1 MQRRV
6 TMQALNPLTMPL
18 IGQSLIEASAGTGK
32 TYTITGLYLRYLL
45 GMQIAQQHSSP
56 VNTPL
61 SVEQILVVTFT
72 DAATQEIKDRVRTR
86 IIAARDAL
94 LGQATEDELINAVIA
109 TIDDKHRAFDL
120 LDAAAKSMD
129 EAAIFTIHGFCQR
142 MLKQHAF
149 ESGVA
154 FNLEFILDQRE
165 ILLETIKDF
174 WRVFVYPL
182 NKEKTDAIL
191 EVFAAPEALF
201 SKVANILN
209 KGNALV
215 TPQIKLDDVWQAR
228 ELYLGKVASFK
239 KACLD
244 SEFIAAVKSS
254 GLSGA
259 KTPARKGS
267 LAALEAFCKG
277 DELFF
282 EFGTNKYSYEIWS
295 TENLSDEANYKKN
308 QPLFSHVML
317 SQFDEMAKLVNTV
330 NQGLAIAIVQHAAS
344 WVKQAIVKRKQE
356 QSVITPD
363 DLLTNLHS
371 ALNTE
376 QGAALAEK
384 IAQLFPVAMIDEF
397 QDTDPIQ
404 YGIFS
409 KIYSQENTTLAMIGD
424 PKQAIYGFRGADIFT
439 YIGAKHEVAKEQQ
452 FTLGTNFRSSS
463 DVVASVNALFSKHDN
478 SFIYNDAIPFN
489 RVAAQGKK
497 ADKSF
502 LIDGQPAT
510 AFEFCVFADSAAD
523 EKNKPT
529 NKGIGQQH
537 LASYFAN
544 KIVILLEQAQ
554 QGRACIANKPVT
566 AADICILVRDR
577 VEAQIMKKAL
587 SDAKI
592 ASVYLS
598 RESVFSQELS
608 HHLLNFLSAL
618 HGQYNESLLR
628 GVLAGPLF
636 CLSYNEIYALADD
649 EAQWQ
654 EHLNFF
660 AYLSSIWYKQGAMA
674 MLEHLLSHNQLSAK
688 WQGLGYNVERWLTDF
703 RHLGEI
709 LQQKQIELEGTLR
722 LLRWFAQQVSQQDGE
737 TVQVRLESDA
747 NLVKIVTMHA
757 SKGLEYPLV
766 FMPFASGY
774 RETKDALYHQDGQLI
789 YDLSKNDDA
798 LQKAEQERLAE
809 DLRLLYVALTRA
821 VHYCAIGMYNLGQG
835 QSSRLAIQSSSLGHV
850 LFAGL
855 DITSSLVWRTHLQE
869 FCADKPAMS
878 YQQFT
883 SEELSQQGALS
894 LQSSQ
899 TQSHSVSV
907 NKVKVKIERDWR
919 TTSFSAL
926 SFKSHSEHLEPGRS
940 DEDHQKDEFATQQ
953 DDIRSPYSFPKGA
966 KPGSCLHEIFEQL
979 DFTSPEQHPT
989 NHEQNLSVVVERSL
1003 NKYHISEQW
1012 QGTTEQWVL
1021 AALNC
1026 PLNENGLSLSKLT
1039 PRDCLVEMEFNLP
1052 ITSLTAKGLNETLI
1066 KHFGF
1071 NQSRLDFYDVK
1082 GLLKGFVDL
1091 IFCHNEQYFILD
1103 YKSNFL
1109 GNQPTDYEQEHL
1121 EQAMS
1126 SHQYHLQYLIYTVA
1140 LHRLLKQR
1148 INNYS
1153 IEQHLGGVYYTFLR
1167 GMADGKGVYFKKL
1180 TAEQVIIL
1188 DGLFSQGRVAQSID
1202 EATENSQGA
1211 ML

>member
-1 MQRRV
+1 
-6 TMQALNPLTMPL
+6 MQALNPLTMPL

-45 GMQIAQQHSSP
+45 GMQIEGEL
-56 VNTPL
+56 NTPL

-72 DAATQEIKDRVRTR
+72 DAATQEIKDRVRSR

-94 LGQATEDELINAVIA
+94 LGQDPKDELIEGVIA
-109 TIDDKHRAFDL
+109 AVDDKHRAFDL

-154 FNLEFILDQRE
+154 FNLEFILDERD

-174 WRVFVYPL
+174 WRAFVYPL
-182 NKEKTDAIL
+182 NKERTDAIL
-191 EVFAAPEALF
+191 DVFAAPESLF
-201 SKVANILN
+201 SQVSSVLN
-209 KGNALV
+209 KANAHI
-215 TPQIKLDDVWQAR
+215 TPQINLDDVWQAR
-228 ELYLGKVASFK
+228 DEYINRVPAFK
-239 KACLD
+239 RAVID
-244 SEFIAAVKSS
+244 QEFIAAIKGS
-254 GLSGA
+254 GLSGS

-267 LAALEAFCKG
+267 LAALEAFCASE
-277 DELFF
+277 DLFF
-282 EFGTNKYSYEIWS
+282 EFGTSKYSFEVWS
-295 TENLSDEANYKKN
+295 SENLSDAANYKKN
-308 QPLFSHVML
+308 QPLFTHPLL
-317 SQFDEMAKLVNTV
+317 SQFDELAALNNTI
-330 NQGLAIAIVQHAAS
+330 NQGLKIAIVQYAS
-344 WVKQAIVKRKQE
+344 RWVKAAIVKRKQE

-363 DLLTNLHS
+363 DLLTNLYS
-371 ALNTE
+371 ALNGE
-376 QGAALAEK
+376 QGDALAQK

-409 KIYSQENTTLAMIGD
+409 KIYGQENTTLAMIGD

-439 YIGAKHEVAKEQQ
+439 YIGAKEAVQTEQQ
-452 FTLGTNFRSSS
+452 FTLGTNFRSST
-463 DVVASVNALFSKHDN
+463 DIVNSVNSLFGKHAN

-489 RVAAQGKK
+489 AVAAKGKK
-497 ADKSF
+497 ADETF
-502 LIDGQPAT
+502 IVDGKPAT
-510 AFEFCVFADSAAD
+510 AFEFNVFVDEAAD

-529 NKGIGQQH
+529 NKGVGQAH
-537 LASYFAN
+537 LATHFAN
-544 KIVILLEQAQ
+544 KIVTLLEKAK
-554 QGRACIANKPVT
+554 QGAACIGNKPVS

-587 SDAKI
+587 GDAKI
-592 ASVYLS
+592 SSVYLS

-608 HHLLNFLSAL
+608 HHLLNFLTAL
-618 HGQYNESLLR
+618 HGQYDESLQR

-636 CLSYNEIYALADD
+636 CLSYNDIFALADD
-649 EAQWQ
+649 ENKWQ

-660 AYLSSIWYKQGAMA
+660 AQLSHVWNKQGAMA
-674 MLEHLLSHNQLSAK
+674 MLERLMSHNQLSAK

-722 LLRWFAQQVSQQDGE
+722 LLRWFAQKVSQQDGE

-774 RETKDALYHQDGQLI
+774 RETKEALYHDKGKLV
-789 YDLSKNDDA
+789 YDLSKNEDA

-821 VHYCAIGMYNLGQG
+821 VHFCSLGVYNIGQG
-835 QSSRLAIQSSSLGHV
+835 QSSRLAIQSSALGHV
-850 LFAGL
+850 LFSGL
-855 DITSSLVWRTHLQE
+855 ELSSSQVWRTHLSE
-869 FCADKPAMS
+869 FCDTNKAMS

-883 SEELSQQGALS
+883 SQTLLEQGTLRFAQSENSPQVLSIN
-894 LQSSQ
+894 
-899 TQSHSVSV
+899 SVTAT
-907 NKVKVKIERDWR
+907 IERDWR
-919 TTSFSAL
+919 ATSFSAL
-926 SFKSHSEHLEPGRS
+926 SFKKHTDHIEPGRS
-940 DEDHQKDEFATQQ
+940 DEDHEKDEFAAQE
-953 DDIRSPYSFPKGA
+953 DELPSPYSFPKGA
-966 KPGSCLHEIFEQL
+966 KPGSCLHEIFEQI
-979 DFTSPEQHPT
+979 DFTSPLEHPT
-989 NHEQNLSVVVERSL
+989 NKEQNLDEVVKRALE
-1003 NKYHISEQW
+1003 KYHISESW
-1012 QGTTEQWVL
+1012 QDVTEQWIL
-1021 AALNC
+1021 DSLQCSLNA
-1026 PLNENGLSLSKLT
+1026 NSSNDLSLSKLA
-1039 PRDCLVEMEFNLP
+1039 PSDCLVEMEFNLP
-1052 ITSLTAKGLNETLI
+1052 LSSLSAPKLNEILI

-1071 NQSRLDFYDVK
+1071 TQSKLEFAHVK
-1082 GLLKGFVDL
+1082 GLLKGFIDL
-1091 IFCHNEQYFILD
+1091 IFCYQGKYYILD
-1103 YKSNFL
+1103 YKSNYL
-1109 GNQPTDYEQEHL
+1109 GNTPADYKSDLL

-1148 INNYS
+1148 ISDYS
-1153 IEQHLGGVYYTFLR
+1153 IDTHLGGVYYTFLR
-1167 GMADGKGVYFKKL
+1167 GMPAGQGVYFKKL
-1180 TAEQVIIL
+1180 TQQQVIIL
-1188 DGLFSQGRVAQSID
+1188 DGLFSQG
-1202 EATENSQGA
+1202 A

>member
-1 MQRRV
+1 
-6 TMQALNPLTMPL
+6 MQALNPLTMPL

-45 GMQIAQQHSSP
+45 GMQIEGEL
-56 VNTPL
+56 NTPL

-72 DAATQEIKDRVRTR
+72 DAATQEIKDRVRSR

-94 LGQATEDELINAVIA
+94 LGQDPKDELIEGVIA
-109 TIDDKHRAFDL
+109 AVDDKHRAFDL

-154 FNLEFILDQRE
+154 FNLEFILDERD

-182 NKEKTDAIL
+182 NKERTDAIL
-191 EVFAAPEALF
+191 DVFAAPESLF
-201 SKVANILN
+201 SQVSSVLN
-209 KGNALV
+209 KANAHI
-215 TPQIKLDDVWQAR
+215 TPQINLDDVWQAR
-228 ELYLGKVASFK
+228 DEYINRVPAFK
-239 KACLD
+239 RAVINQ
-244 SEFIAAVKSS
+244 EFIAAIKGS
-254 GLSGA
+254 GLSGS

-267 LAALEAFCKG
+267 LAALEAFCASE
-277 DELFF
+277 DLFF
-282 EFGTNKYSYEIWS
+282 EFGTSKYSFEVWS
-295 TENLSDEANYKKN
+295 SKNLSDAANYKKN
-308 QPLFSHVML
+308 QPLFTHPLL
-317 SQFDEMAKLVNTV
+317 SQFDELAALNNTI
-330 NQGLAIAIVQHAAS
+330 NQGLKIAIVQYAS
-344 WVKQAIVKRKQE
+344 RWVKAAIVKRKQE

-371 ALNTE
+371 ALNGE
-376 QGAALAEK
+376 QGNALAQK

-409 KIYSQENTTLAMIGD
+409 KIYGQENTTLAMIGD

-439 YIGAKHEVAKEQQ
+439 YIGAKEAVQTEQQ
-452 FTLGTNFRSSS
+452 FTLGTNFRSST
-463 DVVASVNALFSKHDN
+463 DIVNSVNSLFGKHAN

-489 RVAAQGKK
+489 AVAAKGKK
-497 ADKSF
+497 ADETF
-502 LIDGQPAT
+502 IVDGKPAT
-510 AFEFCVFADSAAD
+510 AFEFNVFVDEAAD

-529 NKGIGQQH
+529 NKGVGQAH
-537 LASYFAN
+537 LATHFAN
-544 KIVILLEQAQ
+544 KIVTLLEKAK
-554 QGRACIANKPVT
+554 QGTACIGNKPVS

-592 ASVYLS
+592 SSVYLS

-608 HHLLNFLSAL
+608 HHLLNFLTAL
-618 HGQYNESLLR
+618 HGQYDESLLR

-636 CLSYNEIYALADD
+636 CLSYNDIFALADD
-649 EAQWQ
+649 ENKWQ
-654 EHLNFF
+654 DHLNFF
-660 AYLSSIWYKQGAMA
+660 AQLGHIWNKQGAMA
-674 MLEHLLSHNQLSAK
+674 MLERLMSHNQLSAK

-722 LLRWFAQQVSQQDGE
+722 LLRWFAQKVSQQDGE

-774 RETKDALYHQDGQLI
+774 RETKEALYHDKGKLV
-789 YDLSKNDDA
+789 YDLSKNEDA

-821 VHYCAIGMYNLGQG
+821 VHFCSLGVYNIGQG
-835 QSSRLAIQSSSLGHV
+835 QSSRLAIQSSALGHV
-850 LFAGL
+850 LFSGL
-855 DITSSLVWRTHLQE
+855 ELSSSQVWRTHLSE
-869 FCADKPAMS
+869 FCVTNKAMS

-883 SEELSQQGALS
+883 SQTLLEQGTLRFAQSENSPQALS
-894 LQSSQ
+894 IN
-899 TQSHSVSV
+899 SVTAT
-907 NKVKVKIERDWR
+907 IERDWR
-919 TTSFSAL
+919 ATSFSAL
-926 SFKSHSEHLEPGRS
+926 SFKKHTDHIEPGRS
-940 DEDHQKDEFATQQ
+940 DEDHEKDEFAAQE
-953 DDIRSPYSFPKGA
+953 DELPSPYSFPKGA
-966 KPGSCLHEIFEQL
+966 KPGSCLHEIFEQI
-979 DFTSPEQHPT
+979 DFTSPLEHPT
-989 NHEQNLSVVVERSL
+989 NKEQNLDEVVKRALE
-1003 NKYHISEQW
+1003 KYHISESW
-1012 QGTTEQWVL
+1012 QDVTEQWI
-1021 AALNC
+1021 LNSLQC
-1026 PLNENGLSLSKLT
+1026 PLNANSSNDLSLSKLA
-1039 PRDCLVEMEFNLP
+1039 PSDCLVEMEFNLP
-1052 ITSLTAKGLNETLI
+1052 LSSLSAPKLNEILI

-1071 NQSRLDFYDVK
+1071 TQSKLEFANVK
-1082 GLLKGFVDL
+1082 GLLKGFIDL
-1091 IFCHNEQYFILD
+1091 IFCYQGKYYILD
-1103 YKSNFL
+1103 YKSNYL
-1109 GNQPTDYEQEHL
+1109 GNTPADYKSDL
-1121 EQAMS
+1121 LDQAMS

-1148 INNYS
+1148 ISDYS
-1153 IEQHLGGVYYTFLR
+1153 IETHLGGVYYTFLR
-1167 GMADGKGVYFKKL
+1167 GMPAGQGVYFKKL
-1180 TAEQVIIL
+1180 TQQQVTIL
-1188 DGLFSQGRVAQSID
+1188 DGLFSQG
-1202 EATENSQGA
+1202 A

>member
-1 MQRRV
+1 
-6 TMQALNPLTMPL
+6 MQALNPLTMPL

-45 GMQIAQQHSSP
+45 GMQIEGEL
-56 VNTPL
+56 NKPL

-72 DAATQEIKDRVRTR
+72 DAATQEIKDRVRSR

-94 LGQATEDELINAVIA
+94 LGQDPKDELIEGVIA
-109 TIDDKHRAFDL
+109 AVDDKHRAFDL

-154 FNLEFILDQRE
+154 FNLEFILDERD

-174 WRVFVYPL
+174 WRAFVYPL
-182 NKEKTDAIL
+182 NKERTDAIL
-191 EVFAAPEALF
+191 DVFAAPESLF
-201 SKVANILN
+201 SQVSSVLN
-209 KGNALV
+209 KANAHI
-215 TPQIKLDDVWQAR
+215 TPQINLDDVWQAR
-228 ELYLGKVASFK
+228 DKYINKVPAFK
-239 KACLD
+239 KAVIEQ
-244 SEFIAAVKSS
+244 EFIAAIKGS
-254 GLSGA
+254 GLSGS

-267 LAALEAFCKG
+267 LTALEAFCAS
-277 DELFF
+277 DDLFF
-282 EFGTNKYSYEIWS
+282 EFGTSKYSFEVWS
-295 TENLSDEANYKKN
+295 SENLSDAANYKKN
-308 QPLFSHVML
+308 QPLFTHPLL
-317 SQFDEMAKLVNTV
+317 SQFDELAALNNTI
-330 NQGLAIAIVQHAAS
+330 NQGLKIAIVQYAS
-344 WVKQAIVKRKQE
+344 RWVKAAIVKRKQE

-371 ALNTE
+371 ALN
-376 QGAALAEK
+376 GDRGDVLAQK

-409 KIYSQENTTLAMIGD
+409 KIYGQENTTLAMIGD

-439 YIGAKHEVAKEQQ
+439 YIGAKEAVQTDQQ
-452 FTLGTNFRSSS
+452 FTLGTNFRSST
-463 DVVASVNALFSKHDN
+463 DIVNSVNSLFGKHAN

-489 RVAAQGKK
+489 AVAAKGKK
-497 ADKSF
+497 ADETF
-502 LIDGQPAT
+502 IVDGKPAT
-510 AFEFCVFADSAAD
+510 AFEFNIFVDEAAD

-529 NKGIGQQH
+529 NKGVGQAH
-537 LASYFAN
+537 LATHFAN
-544 KIVILLEQAQ
+544 KIVTLLEKAK
-554 QGRACIANKPVT
+554 QGTVYIGNKPVS

-587 SDAKI
+587 GDAKI
-592 ASVYLS
+592 SSVYLS

-608 HHLLNFLSAL
+608 HHLLNFLTAL
-618 HGQYNESLLR
+618 HGQYDESLLR

-636 CLSYNEIYALADD
+636 CLSYNDIFALADD
-649 EAQWQ
+649 ENKWQ

-660 AYLSSIWYKQGAMA
+660 AQLSHIWNKQGAMA
-674 MLEHLLSHNQLSAK
+674 MLERLMSHNQLSAK

-722 LLRWFAQQVSQQDGE
+722 LLRWFAQKVSQQDGE

-774 RETKDALYHQDGQLI
+774 RETKEALYHDKGKLV
-789 YDLSKNDDA
+789 YDLSKNEDA

-821 VHYCAIGMYNLGQG
+821 VHFCSLGVYNIGQG
-835 QSSRLAIQSSSLGHV
+835 QSSRLAIQSSALGHV
-850 LFAGL
+850 LFSGL
-855 DITSSLVWRTHLQE
+855 ELSSSQVWRTHLSE
-869 FCADKPAMS
+869 FCDTNKAMS

-883 SEELSQQGALS
+883 SQTLLEQGTLRFAQSENSPQALS
-894 LQSSQ
+894 IN
-899 TQSHSVSV
+899 SVTAT
-907 NKVKVKIERDWR
+907 IERDWR
-919 TTSFSAL
+919 ATSFSAL
-926 SFKSHSEHLEPGRS
+926 SFKKHTDHIEPGRS
-940 DEDHQKDEFATQQ
+940 DEDHEKDEFAAQE
-953 DDIRSPYSFPKGA
+953 DELPSPYSFPKGA
-966 KPGSCLHEIFEQL
+966 KPGSCLHEIFEQI
-979 DFTSPEQHPT
+979 DFTSPLEHPT
-989 NHEQNLSVVVERSL
+989 NKEQNLDEVVKRALE
-1003 NKYHISEQW
+1003 KYHISESW
-1012 QGTTEQWVL
+1012 QDVTEQWIL
-1021 AALNC
+1021 DSLQC
-1026 PLNENGLSLSKLT
+1026 PLNANSSNDLSLSKLA
-1039 PRDCLVEMEFNLP
+1039 PSDCLVEMEFNLP
-1052 ITSLTAKGLNETLI
+1052 LSSLSAPKLNEILI

-1071 NQSRLDFYDVK
+1071 TQSKLEFAHVK
-1082 GLLKGFVDL
+1082 GLLKGFIDL
-1091 IFCHNEQYFILD
+1091 IFCYQGKYYILD
-1103 YKSNFL
+1103 YKSNYL
-1109 GNQPTDYEQEHL
+1109 GNTPADYKSDLL

-1148 INNYS
+1148 ISDYS
-1153 IEQHLGGVYYTFLR
+1153 IDTHLGGVYYTFLR
-1167 GMADGKGVYFKKL
+1167 GMPAGQGVYFKKL
-1180 TAEQVIIL
+1180 TQQQVTIL
-1188 DGLFSQGRVAQSID
+1188 DGLFSQG
-1202 EATENSQGA
+1202 A

>member
-1 MQRRV
+1 
-6 TMQALNPLTMPL
+6 MQALNPLTMPL

-45 GMQIAQQHSSP
+45 GMQIEGEL
-56 VNTPL
+56 NTPL

-72 DAATQEIKDRVRTR
+72 DAATQEIKDRVRSR

-94 LGQATEDELINAVIA
+94 LGQDPKDELIEGVIA
-109 TIDDKHRAFDL
+109 AVDDKHRAFDL

-154 FNLEFILDQRE
+154 FNLEFILDERD

-174 WRVFVYPL
+174 WRAFVYPL
-182 NKEKTDAIL
+182 NKERTDAIL
-191 EVFAAPEALF
+191 DVFAAPESLF
-201 SKVANILN
+201 SQVSSVLN
-209 KGNALV
+209 KANAHI
-215 TPQIKLDDVWQAR
+215 TPQINLDDVWQAR
-228 ELYLGKVASFK
+228 DEYINRVPAFK
-239 KACLD
+239 RAVID
-244 SEFIAAVKSS
+244 QEFIAAIKGS
-254 GLSGA
+254 GLSGS

-267 LAALEAFCKG
+267 LAALEAFCASE
-277 DELFF
+277 DLFF
-282 EFGTNKYSYEIWS
+282 EFGTSKYSFEVWS
-295 TENLSDEANYKKN
+295 SENLSDAANYKKN
-308 QPLFSHVML
+308 QPLFTHPLL
-317 SQFDEMAKLVNTV
+317 SQFDELAALNNTI
-330 NQGLAIAIVQHAAS
+330 NQGLKIAIVQYAS
-344 WVKQAIVKRKQE
+344 RWVKAAIVKRKQE

-371 ALNTE
+371 ALNGE
-376 QGAALAEK
+376 QGDALAQK

-409 KIYSQENTTLAMIGD
+409 KIYGQENTTLAMIGD

-439 YIGAKHEVAKEQQ
+439 YIGAKEAVQTEQQ
-452 FTLGTNFRSSS
+452 FTLGTNFRSST
-463 DVVASVNALFSKHDN
+463 DIVNSVNSLFGKHAN

-489 RVAAQGKK
+489 AVAAKGKK
-497 ADKSF
+497 ADETF
-502 LIDGQPAT
+502 IVDGKPAT
-510 AFEFCVFADSAAD
+510 AFEFNVFVDEAAD

-529 NKGIGQQH
+529 NKGVGQAH
-537 LASYFAN
+537 LATHFAN
-544 KIVILLEQAQ
+544 KIVTLLEKAK
-554 QGRACIANKPVT
+554 QGTACIGNKPVS

-592 ASVYLS
+592 SSVYLS

-608 HHLLNFLSAL
+608 HHLLNFLTAL
-618 HGQYNESLLR
+618 HGQYDESLLR

-636 CLSYNEIYALADD
+636 CLSYNDIFALADD
-649 EAQWQ
+649 ENKWQ
-654 EHLNFF
+654 DHLNFF
-660 AYLSSIWYKQGAMA
+660 AQLSHVWNKQGAMA
-674 MLEHLLSHNQLSAK
+674 MLERLMSHNQLSAK

-722 LLRWFAQQVSQQDGE
+722 LLRWFAQKVSQQDGE

-774 RETKDALYHQDGQLI
+774 RETNEALYHDKGKLV
-789 YDLSKNDDA
+789 YDLSKNEDA

-821 VHYCAIGMYNLGQG
+821 VHFCSLGVYNIGQG
-835 QSSRLAIQSSSLGHV
+835 QSSRLAIQSSALGHV
-850 LFAGL
+850 LFSGL
-855 DITSSLVWRTHLQE
+855 ELSSSQVWRTHLSE
-869 FCADKPAMS
+869 FCDTNKAMS

-883 SEELSQQGALS
+883 SQTLLEQGTLRFAQSENSPQALS
-894 LQSSQ
+894 IN
-899 TQSHSVSV
+899 SVTAT
-907 NKVKVKIERDWR
+907 IERDWR
-919 TTSFSAL
+919 ATSFSAL
-926 SFKSHSEHLEPGRS
+926 SFKKHTDHIEPGRS
-940 DEDHQKDEFATQQ
+940 DEDHEKDEFAAQE
-953 DDIRSPYSFPKGA
+953 DELPSPYSFPKGA
-966 KPGSCLHEIFEQL
+966 KPGSCLHEIFEQI
-979 DFTSPEQHPT
+979 DFTSPLEHPT
-989 NHEQNLSVVVERSL
+989 NKEQNLDEVVKRALE
-1003 NKYHISEQW
+1003 KYHISESW
-1012 QGTTEQWVL
+1012 QDVTEQWIL
-1021 AALNC
+1021 DSLQC
-1026 PLNENGLSLSKLT
+1026 PLNANSSNDLSLNKLA
-1039 PRDCLVEMEFNLP
+1039 PSDCLVEMEFNLP
-1052 ITSLTAKGLNETLI
+1052 LSSLSAPKLNEILI

-1071 NQSRLDFYDVK
+1071 TQSKLEFANVK
-1082 GLLKGFVDL
+1082 GLLKGFIDL
-1091 IFCHNEQYFILD
+1091 IFCYQGKYYILD
-1103 YKSNFL
+1103 YKSNYL
-1109 GNQPTDYEQEHL
+1109 GNTPADYKSDL
-1121 EQAMS
+1121 LDQAMS

-1148 INNYS
+1148 ISDYS
-1153 IEQHLGGVYYTFLR
+1153 IETHLGGVYYTFLR
-1167 GMADGKGVYFKKL
+1167 GMPAGQGVYFKKL
-1180 TAEQVIIL
+1180 TQEQVTIL
-1188 DGLFSQGRVAQSID
+1188 DGLFSQG
-1202 EATENSQGA
+1202 A

>member
-1 MQRRV
+1 
-6 TMQALNPLTMPL
+6 MQALNPLTMPL

-45 GMQIAQQHSSP
+45 GMQIEGEL
-56 VNTPL
+56 NTPL

-72 DAATQEIKDRVRTR
+72 DAATQEIKDRVRSR

-94 LGQATEDELINAVIA
+94 LGQDPKDELIEGVIA
-109 TIDDKHRAFDL
+109 AVDDKHRAFDL

-154 FNLEFILDQRE
+154 FNLEFILDERD

-174 WRVFVYPL
+174 WRAFVYPL
-182 NKEKTDAIL
+182 NKERTDAIL
-191 EVFAAPEALF
+191 DVFAAPESLF
-201 SKVANILN
+201 SQVSSVFNKANAHI
-209 KGNALV
+209 
-215 TPQIKLDDVWQAR
+215 TPQINLDDVWQAR
-228 ELYLGKVASFK
+228 DEYINRVPAFK
-239 KACLD
+239 RAVID
-244 SEFIAAVKSS
+244 QEFIAAIKGS
-254 GLSGA
+254 GLSGS

-267 LAALEAFCKG
+267 LAALEAFCASE
-277 DELFF
+277 DLFF
-282 EFGTNKYSYEIWS
+282 EFGTSKYSFEVWS
-295 TENLSDEANYKKN
+295 SENLSDAANYKKN
-308 QPLFSHVML
+308 QPLFTHPLL
-317 SQFDEMAKLVNTV
+317 SQFDELAALNNTI
-330 NQGLAIAIVQHAAS
+330 NQGLKIAIVQYAS
-344 WVKQAIVKRKQE
+344 RWVKAAIVKRKQE

-371 ALNTE
+371 ALNGE
-376 QGAALAEK
+376 QGDALAQK

-409 KIYSQENTTLAMIGD
+409 KIYGQENTTLAMIGD

-439 YIGAKHEVAKEQQ
+439 YIGAKEAVQTEQQ
-452 FTLGTNFRSSS
+452 FTLGTNFRSST
-463 DVVASVNALFSKHDN
+463 DIVNSVNSLFGKHAN

-489 RVAAQGKK
+489 AVAAKGKK
-497 ADKSF
+497 ADETF
-502 LIDGQPAT
+502 ILDGKPAT
-510 AFEFCVFADSAAD
+510 AFEFNVFVDEAAD

-529 NKGIGQQH
+529 NKGVGQAH
-537 LASYFAN
+537 LATHFAN
-544 KIVILLEQAQ
+544 KIVTLLEKAK
-554 QGRACIANKPVT
+554 QGTACIGNKPVS

-587 SDAKI
+587 GDAKI
-592 ASVYLS
+592 SSVYLS

-608 HHLLNFLSAL
+608 HHLLNFLTAL
-618 HGQYNESLLR
+618 HGQYDESLLR

-636 CLSYNEIYALADD
+636 CLSYNDIFALADD
-649 EAQWQ
+649 ENKWQ

-660 AYLSSIWYKQGAMA
+660 AQLGHIWNKQGAMA
-674 MLEHLLSHNQLSAK
+674 MLERLMSHNQLSAK

-722 LLRWFAQQVSQQDGE
+722 LLRWFAQKVSQQDGE

-774 RETKDALYHQDGQLI
+774 RETKEALYHDKGKLV
-789 YDLSKNDDA
+789 YDLSKNEDA

-821 VHYCAIGMYNLGQG
+821 VHFCSLGVYNIGQG
-835 QSSRLAIQSSSLGHV
+835 QSSRLAIQSSALGHV
-850 LFAGL
+850 LFSGL
-855 DITSSLVWRTHLQE
+855 KLSSSQVWRTHLSE
-869 FCADKPAMS
+869 FCVTNKAMS

-883 SEELSQQGALS
+883 SQTLLEQGTLCFAQSENSPQALS
-894 LQSSQ
+894 IN
-899 TQSHSVSV
+899 SVTAT
-907 NKVKVKIERDWR
+907 IERDWR
-919 TTSFSAL
+919 ATSFSAL
-926 SFKSHSEHLEPGRS
+926 SFKKHTDHIEPGRS
-940 DEDHQKDEFATQQ
+940 DEDHEKDEFAAQE
-953 DDIRSPYSFPKGA
+953 DELPSPYSFPKGA
-966 KPGSCLHEIFEQL
+966 KPGSCLHEIFEQI
-979 DFTSPEQHPT
+979 DFTSPLEHPT
-989 NHEQNLSVVVERSL
+989 NKEQNLDEVVKRALE
-1003 NKYHISEQW
+1003 KYHISESW
-1012 QGTTEQWVL
+1012 QYVTEQWIL
-1021 AALNC
+1021 DSLQC
-1026 PLNENGLSLSKLT
+1026 PLNANSSNDLSLSKLA
-1039 PRDCLVEMEFNLP
+1039 PSDCLVEMEFNLP
-1052 ITSLTAKGLNETLI
+1052 LSSLSAPKLNEILI

-1071 NQSRLDFYDVK
+1071 TQSKLEFANVK
-1082 GLLKGFVDL
+1082 GLLKGFIDL
-1091 IFCHNEQYFILD
+1091 IFCYQGKYYILD
-1103 YKSNFL
+1103 YKSNYL
-1109 GNQPTDYEQEHL
+1109 GNTPADYKSDLL

-1148 INNYS
+1148 ISDYS
-1153 IEQHLGGVYYTFLR
+1153 IETHLGGVYYTFLR
-1167 GMADGKGVYFKKL
+1167 GMPAGQGVYFKKL
-1180 TAEQVIIL
+1180 TQEQVTIL
-1188 DGLFSQGRVAQSID
+1188 DGLFSQG
-1202 EATENSQGA
+1202 A

>member
-1 MQRRV
+1 
-6 TMQALNPLTMPL
+6 MQALNPLTMPL
-18 IGQSLIEASAGTGK
+18 TGQSLIEASAGTGK

-45 GMQIAQQHSSP
+45 GMQIEGEL
-56 VNTPL
+56 NTPL

-72 DAATQEIKDRVRTR
+72 DAATQEIKDRVRSR

-94 LGQATEDELINAVIA
+94 LGQDPNDELIEGVIA
-109 TIDDKHRAFDL
+109 KIDDKHRAFDL

-154 FNLEFILDQRE
+154 FNLEFILDERD

-174 WRVFVYPL
+174 WRAFVYPL
-182 NKEKTDAIL
+182 NKERTDAIL
-191 EVFAAPEALF
+191 DVFAAPEALF
-201 SKVANILN
+201 AQVASILN
-209 KGNALV
+209 KANAHI
-215 TPQIKLDDVWQAR
+215 TPQINLDDVWKAR
-228 ELYLGKVASFK
+228 DEYITRVPAFK
-239 KACLD
+239 KAVLEQ
-244 SEFIAAVKSS
+244 EFIGAIKGS
-254 GLSGA
+254 GLSGS

-267 LAALEAFCKG
+267 LGALEAFCLGG
-277 DELFF
+277 DLFF
-282 EFGTNKYSYEIWS
+282 EFGTNKYSFEVWS
-295 TENLSDEANYKKN
+295 TQNLSDAGNYKKN
-308 QPLFSHVML
+308 QSLFVHPLL
-317 SQFDEMAKLVNTV
+317 SQFDELAALNNSI
-330 NQGLAIAIVQHAAS
+330 NQGLKIAVVQHAAR
-344 WVKQAIVKRKQE
+344 WVKAAIVKRKQE

-371 ALNTE
+371 ALNNE
-376 QGAALAEK
+376 QGDVLAQK

-409 KIYSQENTTLAMIGD
+409 KIYGQQNTTLAMIGD

-439 YIGAKHEVAKEQQ
+439 YIGAKEAVQTDQQ
-452 FTLGTNFRSSS
+452 FTLGTNFRSST
-463 DVVASVNALFSKHDN
+463 DIVNSVNSLFGKHAN

-489 RVAAQGKK
+489 AVAAKGKK
-497 ADKSF
+497 AEDSF
-502 LIDGQPAT
+502 LIDGKPAT
-510 AFEFCVFADSAAD
+510 AFEFNVFVDEAAD

-529 NKGIGQQH
+529 NKGVGQAH
-537 LASYFAN
+537 LATHFAN
-544 KIVILLEQAQ
+544 KIVTLLEKAK
-554 QGRACIANKPVT
+554 QGNACIGSTPVS

-587 SDAKI
+587 SEAKI

-608 HHLLNFLSAL
+608 HHLLNFLTAL
-618 HGQYNESLLR
+618 HGQYDESLLR

-636 CLSYNEIYALADD
+636 CLSYNEIHALADD
-649 EAQWQ
+649 ENKWQ
-654 EHLNFF
+654 DYLNFF
-660 AYLSSIWYKQGAMA
+660 AQLSHIWDKQGAMA
-674 MLEHLLSHNQLSAK
+674 MLERLMSHNQLSAK

-722 LLRWFAQQVSQQDGE
+722 LLRWFAQKVSQQDGE

-774 RETKDALYHQDGQLI
+774 RETKEALYHNNGKLI
-789 YDLSKNDDA
+789 YDLSKDEDA

-821 VHYCAIGMYNLGQG
+821 VHFCALGVYNIGQG
-835 QSSRLAIQSSSLGHV
+835 QSSRLAMQSSALGHV

-855 DITSSLVWRTHLQE
+855 ELASSQTWRTHLSE
-869 FCADKPAMS
+869 FCDANSAMS

-883 SEELSQQGALS
+883 SQTLLEQGTLGFNNSKIAQQTL
-894 LQSSQ
+894 
-899 TQSHSVSV
+899 SV
-907 NKVKVKIERDWR
+907 NKVTASIERNWR
-919 TTSFSAL
+919 ATSFSAL
-926 SFKSHSEHLEPGRS
+926 SFKKHSDQLAPGRS
-940 DEDHQKDEFATQQ
+940 DEDHEKDEFAVQE
-953 DDIRSPYSFPKGA
+953 DELPSPYSFPKGP
-966 KPGSCLHEIFEQL
+966 KPGSCLHEIFEQI
-979 DFTSPEQHPT
+979 DFTSPIVHPT
-989 NHEQNLSVVVERSL
+989 NTEQNLSEVVKRCLE
-1003 NKYHISEQW
+1003 KYHIGEQW
-1012 QGTTEQWVL
+1012 REVAEKWVL
-1021 AALNC
+1021 DVLAC
-1026 PLNENGLSLSKLT
+1026 PLDNSSLDKSLLSLGVLT
-1039 PRDCLVEMEFNLP
+1039 PSDCLVEMEFNLP
-1052 ITSLTAKGLNETLI
+1052 LESLSAPKLNEMLV

-1071 NQSRLDFYDVK
+1071 TQSKLEFSQVK

-1091 IFCHNEQYFILD
+1091 IFCYQGKYYILD
-1103 YKSNFL
+1103 YKSNYL
-1109 GNQPTDYEQEHL
+1109 GSTPADYEGDML

-1148 INNYS
+1148 IANYS
-1153 IEQHLGGVYYTFLR
+1153 IETHLGGVYYTFLR
-1167 GMADGKGVYFKKL
+1167 GMP
-1180 TAEQVIIL
+1180 
-1188 DGLFSQGRVAQSID
+1188 
-1202 EATENSQGA
+1202 
-1211 ML
+1211 

>member
-1 MQRRV
+1 
-6 TMQALNPLTMPL
+6 MQALNPLTMPL

-45 GMQIAQQHSSP
+45 GMQIEGEL
-56 VNTPL
+56 NTPL

-72 DAATQEIKDRVRTR
+72 DAATQEIKDRVRSR

-94 LGQATEDELINAVIA
+94 LGQDPNDELIEGVIA
-109 TIDDKHRAFDL
+109 KIDDKHRAFDL

-154 FNLEFILDQRE
+154 FNLEFILDERD

-174 WRVFVYPL
+174 WRAFVYPL
-182 NKEKTDAIL
+182 NKERTDAIL
-191 EVFAAPEALF
+191 DVFAAPESLF
-201 SKVANILN
+201 AQVASILN
-209 KGNALV
+209 KANAHI
-215 TPQIKLDDVWQAR
+215 TPQINLDDVWKAR
-228 ELYLGKVASFK
+228 DEYITRVPAFK
-239 KACLD
+239 KAVLEQ
-244 SEFIAAVKSS
+244 EFIGAIKSS
-254 GLSGA
+254 GLSGS

-267 LAALEAFCKG
+267 LGALEAFCLGG
-277 DELFF
+277 DLFF
-282 EFGTNKYSYEIWS
+282 EFGTNKYSFEVWS
-295 TENLSDEANYKKN
+295 TENLSDVSNYKKN
-308 QPLFSHVML
+308 QPLFVHPLL
-317 SQFDEMAKLVNTV
+317 SQFDELAALNNTI
-330 NQGLAIAIVQHAAS
+330 NQGLKIAVVQHAAR
-344 WVKQAIVKRKQE
+344 WVKAAIVKRKQE

-371 ALNTE
+371 ALNNE
-376 QGAALAEK
+376 QGDVLAQK

-409 KIYSQENTTLAMIGD
+409 KIYGQQNTTLAMIGD

-439 YIGAKHEVAKEQQ
+439 YIGAKEAVQTEQQ
-452 FTLGTNFRSSS
+452 FTLGTNFRSST
-463 DVVASVNALFSKHDN
+463 DIVNSVNSLFGKHAN

-489 RVAAQGKK
+489 AVAAKGKK
-497 ADKSF
+497 AEDSF
-502 LIDGQPAT
+502 LIDGKAAT
-510 AFEFCVFADSAAD
+510 AFEFNVFVDEAAD

-529 NKGIGQQH
+529 NKGVGQAH
-537 LASYFAN
+537 LATHFAN
-544 KIVILLEQAQ
+544 KIVTLLEKAK
-554 QGRACIANKPVT
+554 QGDACIGSNPVS

-587 SDAKI
+587 GDAKI

-608 HHLLNFLSAL
+608 HHLLNFLTAL
-618 HGQYNESLLR
+618 HGQYDESLLR

-636 CLSYNEIYALADD
+636 CLSYNEIHALADD
-649 EAQWQ
+649 ENKWQ
-654 EHLNFF
+654 DYLNFF
-660 AYLSSIWYKQGAMA
+660 AQLSHIWNKQGAMA
-674 MLEHLLSHNQLSAK
+674 MLERLMSHNQLSAK

-722 LLRWFAQQVSQQDGE
+722 LLRWFAQKVSQQDGE

-774 RETKDALYHQDGQLI
+774 RETKEALYHNNGKLVF
-789 YDLSKNDDA
+789 DLSKDEDA

-821 VHYCAIGMYNLGQG
+821 VHFCALGVYNIGQG
-835 QSSRLAIQSSSLGHV
+835 QSSRLAMQSSALGHV

-855 DITSSLVWRTHLQE
+855 ELASSQTWRTHLSE
-869 FCADKPAMS
+869 FCDANSAMS

-883 SEELSQQGALS
+883 SQTLLEQGTLCFNNSESAQQTL
-894 LQSSQ
+894 
-899 TQSHSVSV
+899 SV
-907 NKVKVKIERDWR
+907 NKVTANIERNWR
-919 TTSFSAL
+919 ATSFSAL
-926 SFKSHSEHLEPGRS
+926 SFKKHSDQLAPGRS
-940 DEDHQKDEFATQQ
+940 DEDHEKDEFAVQE
-953 DDIRSPYSFPKGA
+953 DEIPSPYSFPKGA
-966 KPGSCLHEIFEQL
+966 KPGSCLHEIFEQI
-979 DFTSPEQHPT
+979 DFTSPIVHPT
-989 NHEQNLSVVVERSL
+989 NTEQNLSEVVKRSL
-1003 NKYHISEQW
+1003 EKYHIGDQW
-1012 QGTTEQWVL
+1012 REVAEKWVL
-1021 AALNC
+1021 DVLAC
-1026 PLNENGLSLSKLT
+1026 PLDNSSLDNSLLSLGVLT
-1039 PRDCLVEMEFNLP
+1039 PKDCLVEMEFNLP
-1052 ITSLTAKGLNETLI
+1052 LESLSAPKLNEMLI

-1071 NQSRLDFYDVK
+1071 TQSKLEFSHVK

-1091 IFCHNEQYFILD
+1091 IFCYQGRYYILD
-1103 YKSNFL
+1103 YKSNYL
-1109 GNQPTDYEQEHL
+1109 GSTPADYESDML

-1148 INNYS
+1148 IADYS
-1153 IEQHLGGVYYTFLR
+1153 VETHLGGVYYTFLR
-1167 GMADGKGVYFKKL
+1167 GMPAGQGVYFKKL
-1180 TAEQVIIL
+1180 TEEQVIIL
-1188 DGLFSQGRVAQSID
+1188 DGLFSQG
-1202 EATENSQGA
+1202 A

>member
-1 MQRRV
+1 
-6 TMQALNPLTMPL
+6 MQALNPLTMPL

-45 GMQIAQQHSSP
+45 GMQIEGEL
-56 VNTPL
+56 NTPL

-72 DAATQEIKDRVRTR
+72 DAATQEIKDRVRSR

-94 LGQATEDELINAVIA
+94 LGQDPKDELIEGVIA
-109 TIDDKHRAFDL
+109 AVDDKHRAFDL

-154 FNLEFILDQRE
+154 FNLEFILDERD

-174 WRVFVYPL
+174 WRAFVYPL
-182 NKEKTDAIL
+182 NKERTDAIL
-191 EVFAAPEALF
+191 DVFAAPESLF
-201 SKVANILN
+201 AQVASILN
-209 KGNALV
+209 KTNAHI
-215 TPQIKLDDVWQAR
+215 TPQINLDDVWQAR
-228 ELYLGKVASFK
+228 DEYINRVPAFK
-239 KACLD
+239 RAVINQ
-244 SEFIAAVKSS
+244 EFIAAIKGS
-254 GLSGA
+254 GLSGS

-267 LAALEAFCKG
+267 LAALEAFCASE
-277 DELFF
+277 DLFF
-282 EFGTNKYSYEIWS
+282 EFGTSKYSFEVWS
-295 TENLSDEANYKKN
+295 SENLSDAANYKKN
-308 QPLFSHVML
+308 QPLFTHPLL
-317 SQFDEMAKLVNTV
+317 SQFDELAALNNTI
-330 NQGLAIAIVQHAAS
+330 NQGLKIAIVQYAS
-344 WVKQAIVKRKQE
+344 RWVKAAIVKRKQE

-371 ALNTE
+371 ALNGE
-376 QGAALAEK
+376 QGDALAQK

-409 KIYSQENTTLAMIGD
+409 KIYGQENTTLAMIGD

-439 YIGAKHEVAKEQQ
+439 YIGAKEAVQTEQQ
-452 FTLGTNFRSSS
+452 FTLGTNFRSST
-463 DVVASVNALFSKHDN
+463 DIVNSVNSLFGKHAN

-489 RVAAQGKK
+489 AVAAKGKK
-497 ADKSF
+497 ADETF
-502 LIDGQPAT
+502 IVDGKPAT
-510 AFEFCVFADSAAD
+510 AFEFNVFVDEAAD

-529 NKGIGQQH
+529 NKGVGQAH
-537 LASYFAN
+537 LATHFAN
-544 KIVILLEQAQ
+544 KIVTLLEKAK
-554 QGRACIANKPVT
+554 QGTACIGNKPVS

-592 ASVYLS
+592 SSVYLS

-608 HHLLNFLSAL
+608 HHLLNFLTAL
-618 HGQYNESLLR
+618 HGQYDESLLR

-636 CLSYNEIYALADD
+636 CLSYNDIFALADD
-649 EAQWQ
+649 ENKWQ
-654 EHLNFF
+654 DHLNFF
-660 AYLSSIWYKQGAMA
+660 AQLGHIWNKQGAMA
-674 MLEHLLSHNQLSAK
+674 MLERLMSHNQLSAK

-722 LLRWFAQQVSQQDGE
+722 LLRWFAQKVSQQDGE

-774 RETKDALYHQDGQLI
+774 RETKEALYHDKGKLV
-789 YDLSKNDDA
+789 YDLSKNEDA

-821 VHYCAIGMYNLGQG
+821 VHFCSLGVYNIGQG
-835 QSSRLAIQSSSLGHV
+835 QSSRLAIQSSALGHV
-850 LFAGL
+850 LFSGL
-855 DITSSLVWRTHLQE
+855 ELSSSQVWRTHLSE
-869 FCADKPAMS
+869 FCVTNKAMS

-883 SEELSQQGALS
+883 SQTLLEQGTLRFAQSENSPQALS
-894 LQSSQ
+894 IN
-899 TQSHSVSV
+899 SVTAT
-907 NKVKVKIERDWR
+907 IERDWR

-926 SFKSHSEHLEPGRS
+926 SFKKHTDHIEPGRS
-940 DEDHQKDEFATQQ
+940 DEDHEKDEFAAQE
-953 DDIRSPYSFPKGA
+953 DELPSPYSFPKGA
-966 KPGSCLHEIFEQL
+966 KPGSCLHEIFEQI
-979 DFTSPEQHPT
+979 DFTSPLEHPT
-989 NHEQNLSVVVERSL
+989 NKEQNLDEVVKRALE
-1003 NKYHISEQW
+1003 KYHISESW
-1012 QGTTEQWVL
+1012 QDVTEQWIL
-1021 AALNC
+1021 DSLQC
-1026 PLNENGLSLSKLT
+1026 PLNANSRNDLSLSKLA
-1039 PRDCLVEMEFNLP
+1039 PSDCLVEMEFNLP
-1052 ITSLTAKGLNETLI
+1052 LSSLSAPKLNEILI

-1071 NQSRLDFYDVK
+1071 TQSKLEFANVK
-1082 GLLKGFVDL
+1082 GLLKGFIDL
-1091 IFCHNEQYFILD
+1091 IFCYQGKYYILD
-1103 YKSNFL
+1103 YKSNYL
-1109 GNQPTDYEQEHL
+1109 GNTPADYKSDLL

-1148 INNYS
+1148 ISDYS
-1153 IEQHLGGVYYTFLR
+1153 IETHLGGVYYTFLR
-1167 GMADGKGVYFKKL
+1167 GMPAGQGVYFKKL
-1180 TAEQVIIL
+1180 TQEQVTIL
-1188 DGLFSQGRVAQSID
+1188 DGLFSQG
-1202 EATENSQGA
+1202 A

>member
-1 MQRRV
+1 
-6 TMQALNPLTMPL
+6 MQALNPLTMPL

-45 GMQIAQQHSSP
+45 GMQIEGEL
-56 VNTPL
+56 NTPL

-72 DAATQEIKDRVRTR
+72 DAATQEIKDRVRSR

-94 LGQATEDELINAVIA
+94 LGQNPKDELIEGVIA
-109 TIDDKHRAFDL
+109 AVDDKHRAFDL

-154 FNLEFILDQRE
+154 FNLEFILDERD

-174 WRVFVYPL
+174 WRAFVYPL
-182 NKEKTDAIL
+182 NKERTDAIL
-191 EVFAAPEALF
+191 EVFAAPESLF
-201 SKVANILN
+201 SQVSSVLN
-209 KGNALV
+209 KANAHI
-215 TPQIKLDDVWQAR
+215 TPQVNLDDVWQAR
-228 ELYLGKVASFK
+228 DEYINKVPAFK
-239 KACLD
+239 KAVLD
-244 SEFIAAVKSS
+244 QEFIAALKGS
-254 GLSGA
+254 GLSGS
-259 KTPARKGS
+259 KTPGRKGS
-267 LAALEAFCKG
+267 LAALEAFCVG
-277 DELFF
+277 DDLFF
-282 EFGTNKYSYEIWS
+282 QFGTSKYSFEVWS
-295 TENLSDEANYKKN
+295 SENLSDAANYKKN
-308 QPLFSHVML
+308 QPLFTHPLL
-317 SQFDEMAKLVNTV
+317 SQFDELAALNNTI
-330 NQGLAIAIVQHAAS
+330 NQGLKIAIVQTAAK
-344 WVKQAIVKRKQE
+344 WVKKAIVKRKQE

-363 DLLTNLHS
+363 DLLTNLYS
-371 ALNTE
+371 ALNNE
-376 QGAALAEK
+376 QGEALAQK

-409 KIYSQENTTLAMIGD
+409 KIYGQANTTLAMIGD

-439 YIGAKHEVAKEQQ
+439 YIGAKEAVQTEQQ
-452 FTLGTNFRSSS
+452 FTLGTNFRSST
-463 DVVASVNALFSKHDN
+463 DIVNSVNSIFGKHAN

-489 RVAAQGKK
+489 AVAAKGKK
-497 ADKSF
+497 AEDSF
-502 LIDGQPAT
+502 LIDGKPAT
-510 AFEFCVFADSAAD
+510 AFEFNVFVDEAAD

-529 NKGIGQQH
+529 SKGVGQGH

-544 KIVILLEQAQ
+544 KIVTLLKQAE
-554 QGRACIANKPVT
+554 QGRACIGEQAVS

-587 SDAKI
+587 SNANI

-598 RESVFSQELS
+598 RESVFNQELS
-608 HHLLNFLSAL
+608 HHLLNFLTAL

-649 EAQWQ
+649 ENKWQ

-660 AYLSSIWYKQGAMA
+660 AQLSHIWHKQGAMA
-674 MLEHLLSHNQLSAK
+674 MLERLLSHNQLSAK

-722 LLRWFAQQVSQQDGE
+722 LLRWFAQKVSQQDGE

-774 RETKDALYHQDGQLI
+774 RETKEALYHDKGKLV
-789 YDLSKNDDA
+789 YDLSKNEDA

-821 VHYCAIGMYNLGQG
+821 VHFCSLGIYNLGQG
-835 QSSRLAIQSSSLGHV
+835 QSSRLAIQSSALGHV
-850 LFAGL
+850 LFSGL
-855 DITSSLVWRTHLQE
+855 ELSSSQIWRTHLSE
-869 FCADKPAMS
+869 FCNEHASMV

-883 SEELSQQGALS
+883 AEQLAQQGQLALNS
-894 LQSSQ
+894 AMQQGQ
-899 TQSHSVSV
+899 TLTV
-907 NKVKVKIERDWR
+907 NTVTANIERDWR
-919 TTSFSAL
+919 ATSFSAL
-926 SFKSHSEHLEPGRS
+926 SFKKHTDHIEPGRS
-940 DEDHQKDEFATQQ
+940 DEDHEKDEFANTQ
-953 DDIRSPYSFPKGA
+953 DEIPSPYSFPKGA
-966 KPGSCLHEIFEQL
+966 KPGSCLHEIFEQI
-979 DFTSPEQHPT
+979 DFTSALEHPT
-989 NHEQNLSVVVERSL
+989 NQEQNLSEVVKHAL
-1003 NKYHISEQW
+1003 DKFHISESW
-1012 QGTTEQWVL
+1012 QGVTEQWVL
-1021 AALNC
+1021 DALHC
-1026 PLNENGLSLSKLT
+1026 PLDNNGLSLSQLA
-1039 PRDCLVEMEFNLP
+1039 PSDCLVEMEFNLP
-1052 ITSLTAKGLNETLI
+1052 LSSLSAPKLNEVLV

-1071 NQSRLDFYDVK
+1071 SHRALEFNHVK
-1082 GLLKGFVDL
+1082 GLLKGFIDL
-1091 IFCHNEQYFILD
+1091 IFCYQGKYYILD
-1103 YKSNFL
+1103 YKSNYL
-1109 GNQPTDYEQEHL
+1109 GNTPSDYESEQL

-1148 INNYS
+1148 VADYS
-1153 IEQHLGGVYYTFLR
+1153 IETHLGGVYYTFLR
-1167 GMADGKGVYFKKL
+1167 GMPAGKGVYFRKM
-1180 TAEQVIIL
+1180 TSEQVNIL
-1188 DGLFSQGRVAQSID
+1188 DSLF
-1202 EATENSQGA
+1202 SQGA

>member
-1 MQRRV
+1 
-6 TMQALNPLTMPL
+6 MQALNPLTMPL
-18 IGQSLIEASAGTGK
+18 TGQSLIEASAGTGK

-45 GMQIAQQHSSP
+45 GMQNADEP
-56 VNTPL
+56 TAAVNVPL

-72 DAATQEIKDRVRTR
+72 DAATQEIKDRVRSR

-94 LGQATEDELINAVIA
+94 LGQDPDDELISGVIA
-109 TIDDKHRAFDL
+109 AIDDKHRAFDL

-142 MLKQHAF
+142 MLKQHAL

-154 FNLEFILDQRE
+154 FNLEFILDERD

-174 WRVFVYPL
+174 WRAFVYPL
-182 NKEKTDAIL
+182 DKEKTDAIL
-191 EVFAAPEALF
+191 KVFAAPEQLF
-201 SKVANILN
+201 SQVSSILN
-209 KGNALV
+209 KGNAQI
-215 TPQIKLDDVWQAR
+215 TPQIKLEDVWQAR
-228 ELYLGKVASFK
+228 EQYLAKVPSFK
-239 KACLD
+239 KACLE
-244 SEFIAAVKSS
+244 SEFIAAIKSS
-254 GLSGA
+254 GLSGS

-267 LAALEAFCKG
+267 LQALEEFCLG
-277 DELFF
+277 DEVFF
-282 EFGTNKYSYEIWS
+282 EFGTSKYSFAVWGS
-295 TENLSDEANYKKN
+295 DSLSDASNYKKN
-308 QPLFSHVML
+308 QPLFTHPLVAE
-317 SQFDEMAKLVNTV
+317 FDELAALTATV

-344 WVKQAIVKRKQE
+344 WVKTAIVKRKQE

-363 DLLTNLHS
+363 DLLSNLHS
-371 ALNTE
+371 ALQSE
-376 QGAALAEK
+376 QGDTLAQK

-409 KIYSQENTTLAMIGD
+409 KIYGQENTTLAMIGD

-439 YIGAKHEVAKEQQ
+439 YIGAKQAVVNEQQ

-463 DVVASVNALFSKHDN
+463 DVVQSVNQLFGKHAN

-489 RVAAQGKK
+489 PVAAKGKK

-502 LIDGQPAT
+502 LLDGKPAT

-529 NKGIGQQH
+529 SKGFGQQQ
-537 LASYFAN
+537 LAQYFAN
-544 KIVILLEQAQ
+544 KIVTLLEQAA
-554 QGRACIANKPVT
+554 QGRACIGTTPIT

-587 SDAKI
+587 SEAHI

-598 RESVFSQELS
+598 RDSVFNQELS
-608 HHLLNFLSAL
+608 HHLLNFLTAL
-618 HGQYNESLLR
+618 HGQYDESLLR

-636 CLSYNEIYALADD
+636 CLSYNAIYALHED
-649 EAQWQ
+649 ETQWQ
-654 EHLNFF
+654 QYLSFF
-660 AYLSSIWYKQGAMA
+660 ASLSEIWHKQGAMA
-674 MLEHLLSHNQLSAK
+674 MMEHLLSHNQLSAK

-703 RHLGEI
+703 RHLAEI

-722 LLRWFAQQVSQQDGE
+722 LLRWFAQKVSQQDGE
-737 TVQVRLESDA
+737 AVQVRLESDA

-766 FMPFASGY
+766 FMPFASGF
-774 RETKDALYHQDGQLI
+774 RETKDALYHQDGKLI
-789 YDLSKNDDA
+789 YDLSKTEDA
-798 LQKAEQERLAE
+798 LQKAQQERLAE

-821 VHYCAIGMYNLGQG
+821 VHFCAIGLYNLGQG

-855 DITSSLVWRTHLQE
+855 DITSSQVWREHLQA
-869 FCADKPAMS
+869 FCAENHAMG
-878 YQQFT
+878 YQQFNP
-883 SEELSQQGALS
+883 EQLAEQGVLTFT
-894 LQSSQ
+894 SSQ
-899 TQSHSVSV
+899 AASETLTV
-907 NKVKVKIERDWR
+907 NQVNARIERNWR
-919 TTSFSAL
+919 ATSFSAL
-926 SFKSHSEHLEPGRS
+926 SFKKYTDHIEPGRS
-940 DEDHQKDEFATQQ
+940 DEDHEKDEFAAQQ
-953 DDIRSPYSFPKGA
+953 DAILSPYSFPKGA

-979 DFTSPEQHPT
+979 DFTQPAVHPT
-989 NHEQNLSVVVERSL
+989 NAEQNLAAVVERSL
-1003 NKYHISEQW
+1003 KKYHISEQW
-1012 QGTTEQWVL
+1012 QATTEQWIL
-1021 AALNC
+1021 DALHC
-1026 PLNENGLSLSKLT
+1026 PLNEQGLSLAVLT
-1039 PRDCLVEMEFNLP
+1039 PQQCLVEMEFNLP
-1052 ITSLTAKGLNETLI
+1052 LSHLSAKQLNAVLI
-1066 KHFGF
+1066 KEFAF

-1091 IFCHNEQYFILD
+1091 IFCYDDQYYILD
-1103 YKSNFL
+1103 YKSNYL
-1109 GNQPTDYEQEHL
+1109 GSQASDYEQDAL

-1148 INNYS
+1148 LPNYR

-1167 GMADGKGVYFKKL
+1167 GMSEGKGVYFKKL
-1180 TAEQVIIL
+1180 TTAQVLIL
-1188 DGLFSQGRVAQSID
+1188 DGLFSEG
-1202 EATENSQGA
+1202 T

>member
-1 MQRRV
+1 
-6 TMQALNPLTMPL
+6 MQALNPLTMPL

-45 GMQIAQQHSSP
+45 GMQIEGEL
-56 VNTPL
+56 NTPL

-72 DAATQEIKDRVRTR
+72 DAATQEIKDRVRSR

-94 LGQATEDELINAVIA
+94 LGQDPKDELIEGVIA
-109 TIDDKHRAFDL
+109 AVDDKHRAFDL

-154 FNLEFILDQRE
+154 FNLEFILDERD

-174 WRVFVYPL
+174 WRAFVYPL
-182 NKEKTDAIL
+182 NKERTDAIL
-191 EVFAAPEALF
+191 DVFAAPESLF
-201 SKVANILN
+201 SQVSSVLN
-209 KGNALV
+209 KANAHI
-215 TPQIKLDDVWQAR
+215 TPQINLDDVWQAR
-228 ELYLGKVASFK
+228 DEYINRVPAFK
-239 KACLD
+239 RAVID
-244 SEFIAAVKSS
+244 QEFIAAIKGS
-254 GLSGA
+254 GLSGS

-267 LAALEAFCKG
+267 LAALEAFCASE
-277 DELFF
+277 DLFF
-282 EFGTNKYSYEIWS
+282 EFGTSKYSFEVWS
-295 TENLSDEANYKKN
+295 SENLSDAANYKKN
-308 QPLFSHVML
+308 QPLFTHPLL
-317 SQFDEMAKLVNTV
+317 SQFDELAALNNTI
-330 NQGLAIAIVQHAAS
+330 NQGLKIAIVQYAS
-344 WVKQAIVKRKQE
+344 RWVKAAIVKRKQE

-371 ALNTE
+371 ALNGE
-376 QGAALAEK
+376 QGDALAQK

-409 KIYSQENTTLAMIGD
+409 KIYGQENTTLAMIGD

-439 YIGAKHEVAKEQQ
+439 YIGAKEAVQTEQQ
-452 FTLGTNFRSSS
+452 FTLGTNFRSST
-463 DVVASVNALFSKHDN
+463 DIVNSVNSLFGKHAN

-489 RVAAQGKK
+489 AVAAKGKK
-497 ADKSF
+497 ADETF
-502 LIDGQPAT
+502 IVDGKPAT
-510 AFEFCVFADSAAD
+510 AFEFNVFVDEAAD

-529 NKGIGQQH
+529 NKGVGQAH
-537 LASYFAN
+537 LATHFAN
-544 KIVILLEQAQ
+544 KIVTLLEKAK
-554 QGRACIANKPVT
+554 QGTACIGNKPVS

-592 ASVYLS
+592 SSVYLS

-608 HHLLNFLSAL
+608 HHLLNFLTAL
-618 HGQYNESLLR
+618 HGQYDESLLR

-636 CLSYNEIYALADD
+636 CLSYNDIFALADD
-649 EAQWQ
+649 ENKWQ
-654 EHLNFF
+654 DHLNFF
-660 AYLSSIWYKQGAMA
+660 AQLSHVWNKQGAMA
-674 MLEHLLSHNQLSAK
+674 MLERLMSHNQLSAK

-722 LLRWFAQQVSQQDGE
+722 LLRWFAQKVSQQDGE

-774 RETKDALYHQDGQLI
+774 RETKEALYHDKGKLV
-789 YDLSKNDDA
+789 YDLSKNEDA

-821 VHYCAIGMYNLGQG
+821 VHFCSLGVYNIGQG
-835 QSSRLAIQSSSLGHV
+835 QSSRLAIQSSALGHI
-850 LFAGL
+850 LFSGL
-855 DITSSLVWRTHLQE
+855 ELSSSQVWRAHLSE
-869 FCADKPAMS
+869 FCVTNKAMS

-883 SEELSQQGALS
+883 SQTLLEQGTLCFAQSENSPQALS
-894 LQSSQ
+894 IN
-899 TQSHSVSV
+899 TVTAT
-907 NKVKVKIERDWR
+907 IERDWR
-919 TTSFSAL
+919 ATSFSAL
-926 SFKSHSEHLEPGRS
+926 SFKKHTDHIEPGRS
-940 DEDHQKDEFATQQ
+940 DEDHEKDEFAAQE
-953 DDIRSPYSFPKGA
+953 DELPSPYSFPKGA
-966 KPGSCLHEIFEQL
+966 KPGSCLHEIFEQI
-979 DFTSPEQHPT
+979 DFTSPLEHPT
-989 NHEQNLSVVVERSL
+989 NKEQNLDEVVKRALE
-1003 NKYHISEQW
+1003 KYHISESW
-1012 QGTTEQWVL
+1012 QDVTEQWIL
-1021 AALNC
+1021 DSLQC
-1026 PLNENGLSLSKLT
+1026 PLNANSSNDLSLSKLA
-1039 PRDCLVEMEFNLP
+1039 PSDCLVEMEFNLP
-1052 ITSLTAKGLNETLI
+1052 LSSLSAPKLNEILI

-1071 NQSRLDFYDVK
+1071 TQSKLEFANVK
-1082 GLLKGFVDL
+1082 GLLKGFIDL
-1091 IFCHNEQYFILD
+1091 IFCYQGKYYILD
-1103 YKSNFL
+1103 YKSNYL
-1109 GNQPTDYEQEHL
+1109 GNTPADYKSDLL

-1148 INNYS
+1148 ISDYS
-1153 IEQHLGGVYYTFLR
+1153 IETHLGGVYYTFLR
-1167 GMADGKGVYFKKL
+1167 GMPAGQGVYFKKL
-1180 TAEQVIIL
+1180 TQEQVTIL
-1188 DGLFSQGRVAQSID
+1188 DGLFSQG
-1202 EATENSQGA
+1202 A

>member
-1 MQRRV
+1 
-6 TMQALNPLTMPL
+6 MQALNPLTMPL

-45 GMQIAQQHSSP
+45 GMQIEGEL
-56 VNTPL
+56 NTPL

-72 DAATQEIKDRVRTR
+72 DAATQEIKDRVRSR

-94 LGQATEDELINAVIA
+94 LGQDPKDELIEGVIA
-109 TIDDKHRAFDL
+109 AVDDKHRAFDL

-154 FNLEFILDQRE
+154 FNLEFILDERD

-174 WRVFVYPL
+174 WRAFVYPL
-182 NKEKTDAIL
+182 NKERTDAIL
-191 EVFAAPEALF
+191 DVFAAPESLF
-201 SKVANILN
+201 SQVSSVLN
-209 KGNALV
+209 KANAHI
-215 TPQIKLDDVWQAR
+215 TPQINLDDVWQAR
-228 ELYLGKVASFK
+228 DKYINKVPAFK
-239 KACLD
+239 KAVIEQ
-244 SEFIAAVKSS
+244 EFIAAIKGS
-254 GLSGA
+254 GLSGS

-267 LAALEAFCKG
+267 LTALEAFCAS
-277 DELFF
+277 DDLFF
-282 EFGTNKYSYEIWS
+282 EFGTSKYSFEVWS
-295 TENLSDEANYKKN
+295 SENLSDAANYKKN
-308 QPLFSHVML
+308 QPLFTHPLL
-317 SQFDEMAKLVNTV
+317 SQFDELAALNNTI
-330 NQGLAIAIVQHAAS
+330 NQGLKIAIVQYAS
-344 WVKQAIVKRKQE
+344 RWVKAAIVKRKQE

-371 ALNTE
+371 ALN
-376 QGAALAEK
+376 GDRGDVLAQK

-409 KIYSQENTTLAMIGD
+409 KIYGQENTTLAMIGD

-439 YIGAKHEVAKEQQ
+439 YIGAKEAVQTDQQ
-452 FTLGTNFRSSS
+452 FTLGTNFRSST
-463 DVVASVNALFSKHDN
+463 DIVNSVNSLFGKHAN

-489 RVAAQGKK
+489 AVAAKGKK
-497 ADKSF
+497 ADETF
-502 LIDGQPAT
+502 IVDGKPAT
-510 AFEFCVFADSAAD
+510 AFEFNIFVDEAAD

-529 NKGIGQQH
+529 NKGVGQAH
-537 LASYFAN
+537 LATHFAN
-544 KIVILLEQAQ
+544 KIVTLLEKAK
-554 QGRACIANKPVT
+554 QGTVYIGNKPVS

-587 SDAKI
+587 GDAKI
-592 ASVYLS
+592 SSVYLS

-608 HHLLNFLSAL
+608 HHLLNFLTAL
-618 HGQYNESLLR
+618 HGQYDESLLR

-636 CLSYNEIYALADD
+636 CLSYNDIFALADD
-649 EAQWQ
+649 ENKWQ

-660 AYLSSIWYKQGAMA
+660 AQLSHIWNKQGAMA
-674 MLEHLLSHNQLSAK
+674 MLERLMSHNQLSAK

-722 LLRWFAQQVSQQDGE
+722 LLRWFAQKVSQQDGE

-774 RETKDALYHQDGQLI
+774 RETKEALYHDKGKLV
-789 YDLSKNDDA
+789 YDLSKNEDA

-821 VHYCAIGMYNLGQG
+821 VHFCSLGVYNIGQG
-835 QSSRLAIQSSSLGHV
+835 QSSRLAIQSSALGHV
-850 LFAGL
+850 LFSGL
-855 DITSSLVWRTHLQE
+855 ELSSSQVWRTHLSE
-869 FCADKPAMS
+869 FCDTNKAMS

-883 SEELSQQGALS
+883 SQTLLEQGTLRFAQSENSPQALS
-894 LQSSQ
+894 IN
-899 TQSHSVSV
+899 SVTAT
-907 NKVKVKIERDWR
+907 IERDWR
-919 TTSFSAL
+919 ATSFSAL
-926 SFKSHSEHLEPGRS
+926 SFKKHTDHIEPGRS
-940 DEDHQKDEFATQQ
+940 DEDHEKDEFAAQE
-953 DDIRSPYSFPKGA
+953 DELPSPYSFPKGA
-966 KPGSCLHEIFEQL
+966 KPGSCLHEIFEQI
-979 DFTSPEQHPT
+979 DFTSPLEHPT
-989 NHEQNLSVVVERSL
+989 NKEQNLDEVVKRALE
-1003 NKYHISEQW
+1003 KYHISESW
-1012 QGTTEQWVL
+1012 QDVTEQWIL
-1021 AALNC
+1021 DSLQC
-1026 PLNENGLSLSKLT
+1026 PLNANSSNDLSLSKLA
-1039 PRDCLVEMEFNLP
+1039 PSDCLVEMEFNLP
-1052 ITSLTAKGLNETLI
+1052 LSSLSAPKLNEILI

-1071 NQSRLDFYDVK
+1071 TQSKLEFAHVK
-1082 GLLKGFVDL
+1082 GLLKGFIDL
-1091 IFCHNEQYFILD
+1091 IFCYQGKYYILD
-1103 YKSNFL
+1103 YKSNYL
-1109 GNQPTDYEQEHL
+1109 GNTPADYKSDLL

-1148 INNYS
+1148 ISDYS
-1153 IEQHLGGVYYTFLR
+1153 IDTHLGGVYYTFLR
-1167 GMADGKGVYFKKL
+1167 GMPAGQGVYFKKL
-1180 TAEQVIIL
+1180 TQQQVTIL
-1188 DGLFSQGRVAQSID
+1188 DGLFSQG
-1202 EATENSQGA
+1202 A

>member
-1 MQRRV
+1 
-6 TMQALNPLTMPL
+6 MQALNPLTMPL

-45 GMQIAQQHSSP
+45 GMQIEGEL
-56 VNTPL
+56 NTPL

-72 DAATQEIKDRVRTR
+72 DAATQEIKDRVRSR

-94 LGQATEDELINAVIA
+94 LGQDPKDELIEGVIA
-109 TIDDKHRAFDL
+109 AVDDKHRAFDL

-154 FNLEFILDQRE
+154 FNLEFILDERD

-174 WRVFVYPL
+174 WRAFVYPL
-182 NKEKTDAIL
+182 NKERTDAIL
-191 EVFAAPEALF
+191 DVFAAPESLF
-201 SKVANILN
+201 SQVSSVLN
-209 KGNALV
+209 KANAHI
-215 TPQIKLDDVWQAR
+215 TPQINLDDVWQAR
-228 ELYLGKVASFK
+228 DEYINRVPAFK
-239 KACLD
+239 RAVID
-244 SEFIAAVKSS
+244 QEFIAAIKGS
-254 GLSGA
+254 GLSGS

-267 LAALEAFCKG
+267 LAALEAFCASE
-277 DELFF
+277 DLFF
-282 EFGTNKYSYEIWS
+282 EFGTSKYSFEVWS
-295 TENLSDEANYKKN
+295 SENLSDAANYKKN
-308 QPLFSHVML
+308 QPLFTHPLLSH
-317 SQFDEMAKLVNTV
+317 FDELAALNNTI
-330 NQGLAIAIVQHAAS
+330 NQGLKIAIVQYAS
-344 WVKQAIVKRKQE
+344 RWVKAAIVKRKQE

-371 ALNTE
+371 ALNGE
-376 QGAALAEK
+376 QGDALAQK

-409 KIYSQENTTLAMIGD
+409 KIYGQENTTLAMIGD

-439 YIGAKHEVAKEQQ
+439 YIGAKEAVQTEQQ
-452 FTLGTNFRSSS
+452 FTLGTNFRSST
-463 DVVASVNALFSKHDN
+463 DIVNSVNSLFGKHAN

-489 RVAAQGKK
+489 AVAAKGKK
-497 ADKSF
+497 ADETF
-502 LIDGQPAT
+502 IVDGKPAT
-510 AFEFCVFADSAAD
+510 AFEFNVFVDEAAD

-529 NKGIGQQH
+529 NKGVGQAH
-537 LASYFAN
+537 LATHFAN
-544 KIVILLEQAQ
+544 KIVTLLEKAK
-554 QGRACIANKPVT
+554 QGTACIGNKPVS

-587 SDAKI
+587 GDAKI
-592 ASVYLS
+592 SSVYLS

-608 HHLLNFLSAL
+608 HHLLNFLTAL
-618 HGQYNESLLR
+618 HGQYDESLLR

-636 CLSYNEIYALADD
+636 CLSYNDIFALADD
-649 EAQWQ
+649 ENKWQ

-660 AYLSSIWYKQGAMA
+660 AQLGHIWNKQGAMA
-674 MLEHLLSHNQLSAK
+674 MLERLMSHNQLSAK

-722 LLRWFAQQVSQQDGE
+722 LLRWFAQKVSQQDGE

-774 RETKDALYHQDGQLI
+774 RETKEALYHDKGKLV
-789 YDLSKNDDA
+789 YDLSKNEDA

-821 VHYCAIGMYNLGQG
+821 VHFCSLGVYNIGQG
-835 QSSRLAIQSSSLGHV
+835 QSSRLAIQSSALGHV
-850 LFAGL
+850 LFSGL
-855 DITSSLVWRTHLQE
+855 ELSSSQVWRTHLSE
-869 FCADKPAMS
+869 FCDTNKAMS

-883 SEELSQQGALS
+883 SQTLLEQGTLRFAQSENSSQALS
-894 LQSSQ
+894 IN
-899 TQSHSVSV
+899 SVTAT
-907 NKVKVKIERDWR
+907 IERDWR
-919 TTSFSAL
+919 ATSFSAL
-926 SFKSHSEHLEPGRS
+926 SFKKHTDHIEPGRS
-940 DEDHQKDEFATQQ
+940 DEDHEKDEFAAQE
-953 DDIRSPYSFPKGA
+953 DELPSPYSFPKGA
-966 KPGSCLHEIFEQL
+966 KPGSCLHQIFEQI
-979 DFTSPEQHPT
+979 DFTSPLEHPT
-989 NHEQNLSVVVERSL
+989 NKEQNLDEVVKRALE
-1003 NKYHISEQW
+1003 KYHISESW
-1012 QGTTEQWVL
+1012 QDVTEQWIL
-1021 AALNC
+1021 DSLQC
-1026 PLNENGLSLSKLT
+1026 PLNANSSNDLSLSKLA
-1039 PRDCLVEMEFNLP
+1039 PSDCLVEMEFNLP
-1052 ITSLTAKGLNETLI
+1052 LSSLSAPKLNEILI

-1071 NQSRLDFYDVK
+1071 TQSKLEFANVK
-1082 GLLKGFVDL
+1082 GLLKGFIDL
-1091 IFCHNEQYFILD
+1091 IFCYQGKYYILD
-1103 YKSNFL
+1103 YKSNYL
-1109 GNQPTDYEQEHL
+1109 GNTPADYKSDL
-1121 EQAMS
+1121 LDQAMS

-1148 INNYS
+1148 ISDYS
-1153 IEQHLGGVYYTFLR
+1153 IETHLGGVYYTFLR
-1167 GMADGKGVYFKKL
+1167 GMPAGQGVYFKKL
-1180 TAEQVIIL
+1180 TQEQVTIL
-1188 DGLFSQGRVAQSID
+1188 DGLFSQG
-1202 EATENSQGA
+1202 A

>member
-1 MQRRV
+1 
-6 TMQALNPLTMPL
+6 MQALNPLTMPL

-45 GMQIAQQHSSP
+45 GMQIEGEL
-56 VNTPL
+56 NTPL

-72 DAATQEIKDRVRTR
+72 DAATQEIKDRVRSR

-94 LGQATEDELINAVIA
+94 LGQDPKDELIEGVIA
-109 TIDDKHRAFDL
+109 AVDDKHRAFDL

-154 FNLEFILDQRE
+154 FNLEFILDERD

-174 WRVFVYPL
+174 WRAFVYPL
-182 NKEKTDAIL
+182 NKERTDAIL
-191 EVFAAPEALF
+191 DVFAAPESLF
-201 SKVANILN
+201 SQVSSVFNKANAHI
-209 KGNALV
+209 
-215 TPQIKLDDVWQAR
+215 TPQINLDDVWQAR
-228 ELYLGKVASFK
+228 DVYINRVPAFK
-239 KACLD
+239 RAVID
-244 SEFIAAVKSS
+244 QEFIAAIKGS
-254 GLSGA
+254 GLSGS

-267 LAALEAFCKG
+267 LAALEAFCASE
-277 DELFF
+277 DLFF
-282 EFGTNKYSYEIWS
+282 EFGTSKYSFEVWS
-295 TENLSDEANYKKN
+295 SENLSDAANYKKN
-308 QPLFSHVML
+308 QPLFTHPLL
-317 SQFDEMAKLVNTV
+317 SQFDELAALNNTI
-330 NQGLAIAIVQHAAS
+330 NQGLKIAIVQYAS
-344 WVKQAIVKRKQE
+344 RWVKAAIVKRKQE

-371 ALNTE
+371 ALNGE
-376 QGAALAEK
+376 QGDALAQK

-409 KIYSQENTTLAMIGD
+409 KIYGQENTTLAMIGD

-439 YIGAKHEVAKEQQ
+439 YIGAKEAVQTEQQ
-452 FTLGTNFRSSS
+452 FTLGTNFRSST
-463 DVVASVNALFSKHDN
+463 DIVNSVNSLFGKHAN

-489 RVAAQGKK
+489 AVAAKGKK
-497 ADKSF
+497 ADETF
-502 LIDGQPAT
+502 IVDGKPAT
-510 AFEFCVFADSAAD
+510 AFEFNVFVDEAAD

-529 NKGIGQQH
+529 NKGVGQAH
-537 LASYFAN
+537 LATHFAN
-544 KIVILLEQAQ
+544 KIVTLLEKAK
-554 QGRACIANKPVT
+554 QGTACIGNKPVS

-592 ASVYLS
+592 SSVYLS

-608 HHLLNFLSAL
+608 HHLLNFLTAL
-618 HGQYNESLLR
+618 HGQYDESLLR

-636 CLSYNEIYALADD
+636 CLSYNDIFALADD
-649 EAQWQ
+649 ENKWQ
-654 EHLNFF
+654 DHLNFF
-660 AYLSSIWYKQGAMA
+660 AQLSHVWNKQGAMA
-674 MLEHLLSHNQLSAK
+674 MLERLMSHNQLSAK

-722 LLRWFAQQVSQQDGE
+722 LLRWFAQKVSQQDGE

-774 RETKDALYHQDGQLI
+774 RETKEALYHDKGKLV
-789 YDLSKNDDA
+789 YDLSKNEDA

-821 VHYCAIGMYNLGQG
+821 VHFCSLGVYNIGQG
-835 QSSRLAIQSSSLGHV
+835 QSSRLAIQSSALGHV
-850 LFAGL
+850 LFSGL
-855 DITSSLVWRTHLQE
+855 ELSSSQVWRAHLSE
-869 FCADKPAMS
+869 FCVTNKAMS

-883 SEELSQQGALS
+883 SQTLLEQGTLCFAQSENSPQALS
-894 LQSSQ
+894 IN
-899 TQSHSVSV
+899 TVTAT
-907 NKVKVKIERDWR
+907 IERDWR
-919 TTSFSAL
+919 ATSFSAL
-926 SFKSHSEHLEPGRS
+926 SFKKHTDHIEPGRS
-940 DEDHQKDEFATQQ
+940 DEDHEKDEFAAQE
-953 DDIRSPYSFPKGA
+953 DELPSPYSFPKGA
-966 KPGSCLHEIFEQL
+966 KPGSCLHEIFEQIN
-979 DFTSPEQHPT
+979 FTSPLEHPT
-989 NHEQNLSVVVERSL
+989 NKEQNLDEVVKRALE
-1003 NKYHISEQW
+1003 KYHISESW
-1012 QGTTEQWVL
+1012 QDVTEQWIL
-1021 AALNC
+1021 DSLQC
-1026 PLNENGLSLSKLT
+1026 PLNANSSNDLSLSKLA
-1039 PRDCLVEMEFNLP
+1039 PSDCLVEMEFNLP
-1052 ITSLTAKGLNETLI
+1052 LSSLSAPKLNEILI

-1071 NQSRLDFYDVK
+1071 TQSKLEFANVK
-1082 GLLKGFVDL
+1082 GLLKGFIDL
-1091 IFCHNEQYFILD
+1091 IFCYQGKYYILD
-1103 YKSNFL
+1103 YKSNYL
-1109 GNQPTDYEQEHL
+1109 GNTPADYKSDLL

-1148 INNYS
+1148 ISDYS
-1153 IEQHLGGVYYTFLR
+1153 IETHLGGVYYTFLR
-1167 GMADGKGVYFKKL
+1167 GMPAGQGVYFKKL
-1180 TAEQVIIL
+1180 TQEQVTIL
-1188 DGLFSQGRVAQSID
+1188 DGLFSQG
-1202 EATENSQGA
+1202 A

>member
-1 MQRRV
+1 
-6 TMQALNPLTMPL
+6 MQALNPLTMPL
-18 IGQSLIEASAGTGK
+18 AGQSLIEASAGTGK

-45 GMQIAQQHSSP
+45 GMQIADDPQSAL
-56 VNTPL
+56 NTPL

-72 DAATQEIKDRVRTR
+72 DAATQEIKDRVRSR

-94 LGQATEDELINAVIA
+94 LGQHTDDMLINGVIA
-109 TIDDKHRAFDL
+109 AIDDKHRAFDL

-154 FNLEFILDQRE
+154 FNLEFILDERD

-174 WRVFVYPL
+174 WRAFVYPL

-191 EVFAAPEALF
+191 DIFAAPESLF
-201 SKVANILN
+201 SQVASLLN
-209 KGNALV
+209 KGNAQI

-228 ELYLGKVASFK
+228 EHYLAKVPSFK
-239 KACLD
+239 KACLE
-244 SEFIAAVKSS
+244 SEFINAVKSS
-254 GLSGA
+254 GLSGS

-267 LAALEAFCKG
+267 LAALEAFCIG
-277 DELFF
+277 DDEFF
-282 EFGTNKYSYEIWS
+282 EFGTSKYSFEVWS
-295 TENLSDEANYKKN
+295 TDNLSDVSNYKKN
-308 QPLFSHVML
+308 QPLFSHPL
-317 SQFDEMAKLVNTV
+317 LIQFDQLAALNNTI
-330 NQGLAIAIVQHAAS
+330 NSGLAIAIVQHAAS
-344 WVKQAIVKRKQE
+344 WVKKAIVKRKQE

-363 DLLTNLHS
+363 DLLTNLHG

-376 QGAALAEK
+376 QGDVLAQK
-384 IAQLFPVAMIDEF
+384 VAQLFPVAMIDEF

-409 KIYSQENTTLAMIGD
+409 HIYAQENTTFAMIGD

-439 YIGAKHEVAKEQQ
+439 YIGAKHAVDAHQQ
-452 FTLGTNFRSSS
+452 FTLGTNYRSSH
-463 DVVASVNALFSKHDN
+463 DVVESVNRLFSKYDN

-489 RVAAQGKK
+489 RVDAQGKK
-497 ADKSF
+497 AEKSF

-510 AFEFCVFADSAAD
+510 AFEFSVFVETAAD

-529 NKGIGQQH
+529 NKGVGQHH
-537 LASYFAN
+537 LAAHFAN
-544 KIVILLEQAQ
+544 KIVLLLTQAQ
-554 QGRACIANKPVT
+554 EGRACIGKTPIT

-618 HGQYNESLLR
+618 HGQYDESLLR

-636 CLSYNEIYALADD
+636 CLSYNDIYALADD

-660 AYLSSIWYKQGAMA
+660 AQLSLIWHKQGAMA
-674 MLEHLLSHNQLSAK
+674 MLERLLTHNQLSAK

-722 LLRWFAQQVSQQDGE
+722 LLRWFAQKVSQQDGE
-737 TVQVRLESDA
+737 AVQVRLESDA

-774 RETKDALYHQDGQLI
+774 RETKDALYHKDGQLI

-798 LQKAEQERLAE
+798 LQEAEKERLAE

-821 VHYCAIGMYNLGQG
+821 IHYCAIGMYNLGQG

-855 DITSSLVWRTHLQE
+855 DITSSLVWRTHLNE
-869 FCADKPAMS
+869 FCEQNSAMH
-878 YQQFT
+878 YAQFT
-883 SEELSQQGALS
+883 SEEL
-894 LQSSQ
+894 Q
-899 TQSHSVSV
+899 TQGTLTLLSSELEGQTLEV
-907 NKVKVKIERDWR
+907 NHVRATIERDWR
-919 TTSFSAL
+919 ATSFSAL
-926 SFKSHSEHLEPGRS
+926 SFKKHSDHIAPGRS
-940 DEDHQKDEFATQQ
+940 DEDHETDDFASQLLDAQTEIQ
-953 DDIRSPYSFPKGA
+953 SPYSFPKGA
-966 KPGSCLHEIFEQL
+966 KPGSCLHEIFEQI
-979 DFTSPEQHPT
+979 DFTSPEQHPL
-989 NHEQNLSVVVERSL
+989 NDEQDLAQVVARSL
-1003 NKYHISEQW
+1003 DKYHISEQW
-1012 QGTTEQWVL
+1012 QHTTEQWIL
-1021 AALNC
+1021 NALNC
-1026 PLNENGLSLSKLT
+1026 PLNNTGLSLSTLS
-1039 PRDCLVEMEFNLP
+1039 PNQCLVEMEFNLP
-1052 ITSLTAKGLNETLI
+1052 LSSLSAKSLNEVLI

-1071 NQSRLDFYDVK
+1071 TQSRLDFYHVK

-1091 IFCHNEQYFILD
+1091 IFCHNEQYYILD
-1103 YKSNFL
+1103 YKSNYL
-1109 GNQPTDYEQEHL
+1109 GSEPSDYEQDSL

-1148 INNYS
+1148 IANYS
-1153 IEQHLGGVYYTFLR
+1153 IETHLGGVYYTFLR
-1167 GMADGKGVYFKKL
+1167 GMSDGKGVYFKKL
-1180 TAEQVIIL
+1180 TIEQVLIL
-1188 DGLFSQGRVAQSID
+1188 DGLFSQGTLQANVNNQVASEGEQ
-1202 EATENSQGA
+1202 
-1211 ML
+1211 L

>member
-1 MQRRV
+1 
-6 TMQALNPLTMPL
+6 MQALNPLTMPL

-45 GMQIAQQHSSP
+45 GMQIEGEL
-56 VNTPL
+56 NTPL

-72 DAATQEIKDRVRTR
+72 DAATQEIKDRVRSR

-94 LGQATEDELINAVIA
+94 LGQDPKDELIEGVIA
-109 TIDDKHRAFDL
+109 AIDDKHRAFDL

-154 FNLEFILDQRE
+154 FNLEFILDERD

-174 WRVFVYPL
+174 WRAFVYPL
-182 NKEKTDAIL
+182 NKERTDAIL
-191 EVFAAPEALF
+191 DVFAAPESLF
-201 SKVANILN
+201 SQVSSVLN
-209 KGNALV
+209 KANAHI
-215 TPQIKLDDVWQAR
+215 TPQINLDDVWQAR
-228 ELYLGKVASFK
+228 DEYINKVPAFK
-239 KACLD
+239 RAVIEQ
-244 SEFIAAVKSS
+244 EFIAAIKGS
-254 GLSGA
+254 GLSGS
-259 KTPARKGS
+259 KTPGRKGS
-267 LAALEAFCKG
+267 LAALEAFCAS
-277 DELFF
+277 DDLFF
-282 EFGTNKYSYEIWS
+282 EFGTSKYSFEVWS
-295 TENLSDEANYKKN
+295 SENLSDAANYKKN
-308 QPLFSHVML
+308 QPLFTHPLL
-317 SQFDEMAKLVNTV
+317 SQFDELAALNNTI
-330 NQGLAIAIVQHAAS
+330 NQGLKIAIVQYAS
-344 WVKQAIVKRKQE
+344 RWVKAAIVKRKQE

-371 ALNTE
+371 ALNGE
-376 QGAALAEK
+376 QGDALAQK

-409 KIYSQENTTLAMIGD
+409 KIYGQENTSLAMIGD

-439 YIGAKHEVAKEQQ
+439 YIGAKEAVQTDQQ
-452 FTLGTNFRSSS
+452 FTLGTNFRSST
-463 DVVASVNALFSKHDN
+463 DIVNSVNSLFCKHAN

-489 RVAAQGKK
+489 AVAAKGKK
-497 ADKSF
+497 ADETF
-502 LIDGQPAT
+502 IVDGKPAT
-510 AFEFCVFADSAAD
+510 AFEFNVFVDEAAD

-529 NKGIGQQH
+529 NKGVGQAH
-537 LASYFAN
+537 LATHFAN
-544 KIVILLEQAQ
+544 KIVTLLEKAK
-554 QGRACIANKPVT
+554 QGTACIGNKPVS

-587 SDAKI
+587 GDAKI
-592 ASVYLS
+592 SSVYLS

-608 HHLLNFLSAL
+608 HHLLNFLTAL
-618 HGQYNESLLR
+618 HGQYDESLLR

-636 CLSYNEIYALADD
+636 CLSYSDIFALADD
-649 EAQWQ
+649 ENKWQ

-660 AYLSSIWYKQGAMA
+660 AQLSHVWNKQGAMA
-674 MLEHLLSHNQLSAK
+674 MLERLMSHNQLSAK

-722 LLRWFAQQVSQQDGE
+722 LLRWFAQKVSQQDGE

-774 RETKDALYHQDGQLI
+774 RETKEALYHDKGKLV
-789 YDLSKNDDA
+789 YDLSKNEDA

-821 VHYCAIGMYNLGQG
+821 VHFCSLGVYNLGQG
-835 QSSRLAIQSSSLGHV
+835 QSSRLAIQSSALGHV
-850 LFAGL
+850 LFSGL
-855 DITSSLVWRTHLQE
+855 ELSSSQVWRTHLSE
-869 FCADKPAMS
+869 FCDANKAMS

-883 SEELSQQGALS
+883 SQALLEQGTLRFAQSENPPQALS
-894 LQSSQ
+894 IN
-899 TQSHSVSV
+899 SVTAT
-907 NKVKVKIERDWR
+907 IERDWR
-919 TTSFSAL
+919 ATSFSAL
-926 SFKSHSEHLEPGRS
+926 SFKKHTDHIEPGRS
-940 DEDHQKDEFATQQ
+940 DEDHEKDEFAAQE
-953 DDIRSPYSFPKGA
+953 DELPSPYSFPKGA
-966 KPGSCLHEIFEQL
+966 KPGSCLHEIFEQI
-979 DFTSPEQHPT
+979 DFTSPLEHPT
-989 NHEQNLSVVVERSL
+989 NKEQNLDEVVKRALE
-1003 NKYHISEQW
+1003 KYHISESW
-1012 QGTTEQWVL
+1012 QSVTEQWIL
-1021 AALNC
+1021 DSLQC
-1026 PLNENGLSLSKLT
+1026 PLNANSSNDLSLSKLA
-1039 PRDCLVEMEFNLP
+1039 PSDCLVEMEFNLP
-1052 ITSLTAKGLNETLI
+1052 LSSLSAPKVNEILI

-1071 NQSRLDFYDVK
+1071 TQSKLEFAHVK
-1082 GLLKGFVDL
+1082 GLLKGFIDL
-1091 IFCHNEQYFILD
+1091 IFCYQDKYYILD
-1103 YKSNFL
+1103 YKSNYL
-1109 GNQPTDYEQEHL
+1109 GNTPADYKSDLL

-1148 INNYS
+1148 ISDYS
-1153 IEQHLGGVYYTFLR
+1153 IETHLGGVYYTFLR
-1167 GMADGKGVYFKKL
+1167 GMPARQGVYFKKL
-1180 TAEQVIIL
+1180 TQEQVTIL
-1188 DGLFSQGRVAQSID
+1188 DGLFSQG
-1202 EATENSQGA
+1202 A

>member
-1 MQRRV
+1 
-6 TMQALNPLTMPL
+6 MQALNPLTMPL

-45 GMQIAQQHSSP
+45 GMQIEGELS
-56 VNTPL
+56 TPL

-72 DAATQEIKDRVRTR
+72 DAATQEIKDRVRSR

-94 LGQATEDELINAVIA
+94 LGQDPNDELIEGVIA
-109 TIDDKHRAFDL
+109 KIDDKHRAFDL

-154 FNLEFILDQRE
+154 FNLEFILDERD

-174 WRVFVYPL
+174 WRAFVYPL
-182 NKEKTDAIL
+182 NKERTDAIL
-191 EVFAAPEALF
+191 DVFAAPESLF
-201 SKVANILN
+201 AQVASILN
-209 KGNALV
+209 KANAHI
-215 TPQIKLDDVWQAR
+215 TPQINLDDVWKAR
-228 ELYLGKVASFK
+228 DEYITRVPAFK
-239 KACLD
+239 KAVLEQ
-244 SEFIAAVKSS
+244 EFIGAIKSS
-254 GLSGA
+254 GLSGS

-267 LAALEAFCKG
+267 LGALEAFCLGG
-277 DELFF
+277 DLFF
-282 EFGTNKYSYEIWS
+282 EFGTSKYSFEVWS
-295 TENLSDEANYKKN
+295 TESLSDVSNYKKN
-308 QPLFSHVML
+308 QQLFVHPLL
-317 SQFDEMAKLVNTV
+317 SQFDELAALNNTI
-330 NQGLAIAIVQHAAS
+330 NQGLKIAVVQHAAR
-344 WVKQAIVKRKQE
+344 WVKAAIVKRKQE

-371 ALNTE
+371 ALNNE
-376 QGAALAEK
+376 QGDVLAQK

-409 KIYSQENTTLAMIGD
+409 KIYGQQNTTLAMIGD

-439 YIGAKHEVAKEQQ
+439 YIGAKEAVQTDQQ
-452 FTLGTNFRSSS
+452 FTLGTNFRSST
-463 DVVASVNALFSKHDN
+463 DIVNSVNSLFGKHAN
-478 SFIYNDAIPFN
+478 SFIYNDAIPFKA
-489 RVAAQGKK
+489 VAAKGKK
-497 ADKSF
+497 AEDSF
-502 LIDGQPAT
+502 LIDGKPAT
-510 AFEFCVFADSAAD
+510 AFEFNVFVDEAAD

-529 NKGIGQQH
+529 NKGVGQAH
-537 LASYFAN
+537 LATHFAN
-544 KIVILLEQAQ
+544 KIVTLLEKAK
-554 QGRACIANKPVT
+554 QGDACIGSTPVS

-587 SDAKI
+587 GDAKI
-592 ASVYLS
+592 SSVYLS

-608 HHLLNFLSAL
+608 HHLLNFLTAL
-618 HGQYNESLLR
+618 HGQYDESLLR

-636 CLSYNEIYALADD
+636 CLSYNEIHALADD
-649 EAQWQ
+649 ENKWQ
-654 EHLNFF
+654 DYLNFF
-660 AYLSSIWYKQGAMA
+660 AQLSHIWNKQGAMA
-674 MLEHLLSHNQLSAK
+674 MLERLMSHNQLSAK

-722 LLRWFAQQVSQQDGE
+722 LLRWFAQKVSQQDGE

-774 RETKDALYHQDGQLI
+774 RETKEALYHNNGKLV
-789 YDLSKNDDA
+789 YDLSKDEDA

-821 VHYCAIGMYNLGQG
+821 VHFCALGVYNIGQG
-835 QSSRLAIQSSSLGHV
+835 QSSRLAMQSSALGHV

-855 DITSSLVWRTHLQE
+855 ELASSQTWRTHLSE
-869 FCADKPAMS
+869 FCDANSAMS

-883 SEELSQQGALS
+883 SQTLLEQGTLCFNNSESAQQTL
-894 LQSSQ
+894 
-899 TQSHSVSV
+899 SV
-907 NKVKVKIERDWR
+907 NKVTANIERNWR
-919 TTSFSAL
+919 ATSFSAL
-926 SFKSHSEHLEPGRS
+926 SFKKHSDQLAPGRS
-940 DEDHQKDEFATQQ
+940 DEDHEKDEFAVQE
-953 DDIRSPYSFPKGA
+953 DELPSPYSFPKGA
-966 KPGSCLHEIFEQL
+966 KPGSCLHEIFEQI
-979 DFTSPEQHPT
+979 DFTSPIVHPT
-989 NHEQNLSVVVERSL
+989 NTEQNLSEVVKRSL
-1003 NKYHISEQW
+1003 EKYHIGDQW
-1012 QGTTEQWVL
+1012 REVAEKWVL
-1021 AALNC
+1021 DVLAC
-1026 PLNENGLSLSKLT
+1026 PLDSGFIDKSLLSLGVLT
-1039 PRDCLVEMEFNLP
+1039 PNDCLVEMEFNLP
-1052 ITSLTAKGLNETLI
+1052 LESLSAPKLNEMLI

-1071 NQSRLDFYDVK
+1071 TQSKLEFSHVK

-1091 IFCHNEQYFILD
+1091 IFCYQGKYYILD
-1103 YKSNFL
+1103 YKSNYL
-1109 GNQPTDYEQEHL
+1109 GSTPADYESDML

-1148 INNYS
+1148 IADYS
-1153 IEQHLGGVYYTFLR
+1153 IETHLGGVYYTFLR
-1167 GMADGKGVYFKKL
+1167 GMQAGQGVYFKKL
-1180 TAEQVIIL
+1180 TEEQVIIL
-1188 DGLFSQGRVAQSID
+1188 DGLFSQG
-1202 EATENSQGA
+1202 A

>member
-1 MQRRV
+1 
-6 TMQALNPLTMPL
+6 MQALNPLTMPL

-45 GMQIAQQHSSP
+45 GMQIEGEL
-56 VNTPL
+56 NTPL

-72 DAATQEIKDRVRTR
+72 DAATQEIKDRVRSR

-94 LGQATEDELINAVIA
+94 LGQDPKDELIEGVIA
-109 TIDDKHRAFDL
+109 AVDDKHRAFDL

-154 FNLEFILDQRE
+154 FNLEFILDERD

-174 WRVFVYPL
+174 WRAFVYPL
-182 NKEKTDAIL
+182 NKERTDAIL
-191 EVFAAPEALF
+191 DVFAAPESLF
-201 SKVANILN
+201 AQVASILN
-209 KGNALV
+209 KANAHI
-215 TPQIKLDDVWQAR
+215 TPQINLDDVWQAR
-228 ELYLGKVASFK
+228 DEYINRVPAFK
-239 KACLD
+239 RAVID
-244 SEFIAAVKSS
+244 QEFIAAIKGS
-254 GLSGA
+254 GLSGS

-267 LAALEAFCKG
+267 LAALEAFCASE
-277 DELFF
+277 DLFF
-282 EFGTNKYSYEIWS
+282 EFGTSKYSFEVWS
-295 TENLSDEANYKKN
+295 SENLSDAANYKKN
-308 QPLFSHVML
+308 QPLFTHPLLSH
-317 SQFDEMAKLVNTV
+317 FDELAALNNTI
-330 NQGLAIAIVQHAAS
+330 NQGLKIAIVQYAS
-344 WVKQAIVKRKQE
+344 RWVKAAIVKRKQE

-371 ALNTE
+371 ALNGE
-376 QGAALAEK
+376 QGDALAQK

-409 KIYSQENTTLAMIGD
+409 KIYGQENTTLAMIGD

-439 YIGAKHEVAKEQQ
+439 YIGAKEAVQTEQQ
-452 FTLGTNFRSSS
+452 FTLGTNFRSST
-463 DVVASVNALFSKHDN
+463 DIVNSVNSLFGKHAN

-489 RVAAQGKK
+489 AVAAKGKK
-497 ADKSF
+497 ADETF
-502 LIDGQPAT
+502 IVDGKPAT
-510 AFEFCVFADSAAD
+510 AFEFNVFVDEAAD

-529 NKGIGQQH
+529 NKGVGQAH
-537 LASYFAN
+537 LATHFAN
-544 KIVILLEQAQ
+544 KIVTLLEKAK
-554 QGRACIANKPVT
+554 QGTACIGNKPVS

-587 SDAKI
+587 GDAKI
-592 ASVYLS
+592 SSVYLS

-608 HHLLNFLSAL
+608 HHLLNFLTAL
-618 HGQYNESLLR
+618 HGQYDESLLR

-636 CLSYNEIYALADD
+636 CLSYNDIFALADD
-649 EAQWQ
+649 ENKWQ

-660 AYLSSIWYKQGAMA
+660 AQLGHIWNKQGAMA
-674 MLEHLLSHNQLSAK
+674 MLERLMSHNQLSAK

-722 LLRWFAQQVSQQDGE
+722 LLRWFAQKVSQQDGE

-774 RETKDALYHQDGQLI
+774 RETKEALYHDKGKLV
-789 YDLSKNDDA
+789 YDLSKNEDA

-821 VHYCAIGMYNLGQG
+821 VHFCSLGVYNIGQG
-835 QSSRLAIQSSSLGHV
+835 QSSRLAIQSSALGHV
-850 LFAGL
+850 LFSGL
-855 DITSSLVWRTHLQE
+855 ELSSSQVWRTHLSE
-869 FCADKPAMS
+869 FCDTNKAMS

-883 SEELSQQGALS
+883 SQTLLEQGTLCFAQSENSPQALS
-894 LQSSQ
+894 IN
-899 TQSHSVSV
+899 TVTAT
-907 NKVKVKIERDWR
+907 IERDWR
-919 TTSFSAL
+919 ATSFSAL
-926 SFKSHSEHLEPGRS
+926 SFKKHTDHIEPGRS
-940 DEDHQKDEFATQQ
+940 DEDHEKDEFAAQE
-953 DDIRSPYSFPKGA
+953 DELPSPYSFPKGA
-966 KPGSCLHEIFEQL
+966 KPGSCLHEIFEQI
-979 DFTSPEQHPT
+979 DFTSPLEHPT
-989 NHEQNLSVVVERSL
+989 NKEQNLDEVVKRALE
-1003 NKYHISEQW
+1003 KYHISESW
-1012 QGTTEQWVL
+1012 QDVTEQWIL
-1021 AALNC
+1021 DSLQC
-1026 PLNENGLSLSKLT
+1026 PLNANSSNDLSLSKLA
-1039 PRDCLVEMEFNLP
+1039 PSDCLVEMEFNLP
-1052 ITSLTAKGLNETLI
+1052 LSSLSAPKLNEILI

-1071 NQSRLDFYDVK
+1071 TQSKLEFANVK
-1082 GLLKGFVDL
+1082 GLLKGFIDL
-1091 IFCHNEQYFILD
+1091 IFCYQGKYYILD
-1103 YKSNFL
+1103 YKSNYL
-1109 GNQPTDYEQEHL
+1109 GNTPADYKSDLL

-1148 INNYS
+1148 ISDYS
-1153 IEQHLGGVYYTFLR
+1153 IETHLGGVYYTFLR
-1167 GMADGKGVYFKKL
+1167 GMPAGQGVYFKKL
-1180 TAEQVIIL
+1180 TQEQVTIL
-1188 DGLFSQGRVAQSID
+1188 DGLFSQG
-1202 EATENSQGA
+1202 A